1 MRKSLLRLKQSFVLA
16 FAMLAAIGASAQ
28 TQITDEAGLK
38 AIANDLAGSY
48 VLANDI
54 TLSEQWTPI
63 STFTGTLDGAGHAI
77 KGLRIAGGSPAGLFG
92 ETDHATIKN
101 LRVVEAKVADWGSS
115 KKAGIIVG
123 WAKNNTTIEA
133 CFTSGVVEGNDH
145 VGGIIGQLEG
155 TMKNCLSTAA
165 SFSSGW
171 QAGGLAG
178 ACATATFE
186 NNVFLGQVYCQGDWG
201 GVGGI
206 LGLAEGGT
214 GVTMKGNVSAPF
226 ALGIERSHNSHM
238 FAMCGMLN
246 GATIKMTDCY
256 ASDAIK
262 YYEGAIRTGDPIK
275 DETIIA
281 NIKAGKYGNGD
292 PINVQGEEKSD
303 AELKKAATYTAI
315 GFDAAVWD
323 LADGRYPVLKGMKVP
338 FDGDLVSMNDLPDFF
353 LGTKAD
359 VGGLF
364 STMNREVS
372 IVSSNPAVVKVEG
385 TVLTGVTEG
394 TATITISTTGDAFIK
409 GFTRNID
416 VTVTSMD
423 TNIATAEDLMTKLEQ
438 NPIGEFNITADIDL
452 AGVNF
457 QPLPEFTGILHGNG
471 HVIRNMSYNQS
482 GQASVGLFATT
493 RGATIEDLG
502 FENANMVGNENVG
515 TLAGHFYGGVAR
527 RIFVMNSYIEGR
539 DHVGSIVGN
548 MSNNNGEPSLITD
561 CISDATLK
569 TREFQ
574 VGGLCGI
581 ATGGTLQNSLFCGT
595 VDNNGSSSNT
605 GIISLIDSDDA
616 TTIKN
621 CFSGAAHING
631 KQIVP
636 RIVNGKRDATTLS
649 NNYVLKTSL
658 YGGTY
663 STAVDDK
670 DGDQGEAVDDATAR
684 TKAFYSET
692 LGWDFDNTWTFLPGA
707 EGLMFP
713 VLKVMKSPLKT
724 RIIDDEF
731 SNALVYLGG
740 DEYKDLGKVHASW
753 GQKIDFK
760 ISEGAKLVEK
770 VVNDETGTTRLY
782 CADEDGKFLG
792 AGTLTIQ
799 ANMPAAIASL
809 FTIEGSNTLSVDI
822 IDGNGK
828 TEVATADEFVKIGSN
843 PTGKFILTADIDMD
857 GIDFK
862 GFTSDFSGTI
872 DGQGHKV
879 KNLKVEFN
887 GDNDKGVFCKT
898 VSATIKNIAFENM
911 QVLGNGTKHIGLVG
925 NASGTTFEQVAVTG
939 KVTGDDHV
947 ALLAGD
953 ADNVTIKNCYVSGE
967 IVAAMQAGG
976 FIGMAQGKGASIE
989 KSYFNGDITVNIYG
1003 WAGGFIGL
1011 INASAKDATT
1021 INLKNSVSIGNIHNE
1036 GRYAHPFIAGNGGGE
1051 GAREGA
1057 LINYSSNI
1065 LNTDAEIV
1073 GNEDWPWNNETA
1085 EGGEVTQ
1092 EESFGA
1098 TDLQEKT
1105 PYVLIDWD
1113 FDNVWTFDTESGYL
1127 YPVLKSIGAVKD
1139 PISTSIQ
1146 GVQSEQ
1152 KAATT
1157 GIYDLQGRRMNSQN
1171 KLQKGLYIINGRKVV
1186 VK

>member
-77 KGLRIAGGSPAGLFG
+77 KGLRIAGGSPTGLFG
-92 ETDHATIKN
+92 ETDGATIKN

-123 WAKNNTTIEA
+123 WAKNTTIEA

-145 VGGIIGQLEG
+145 VGGITGRLEG

-178 ACATATFE
+178 SCGTATFE

-214 GVTMKGNVSAPF
+214 VTMKGNVSAPF
-226 ALGIERSHNSHM
+226 ALGIERSNNGHM

-246 GATIKMTDCY
+246 NATIEMTDCY

-262 YYEGAIRTGDPIK
+262 YYEGAIRTGDPIT

-281 NIKAGKYGNGD
+281 NIKAGKYNNGD
-292 PINVQGEEKSD
+292 PKNVQGQEKSD

-315 GFDAAVWD
+315 GFDAAVWN
-323 LADGRYPVLKGMKVP
+323 LADSRYPVLKGMEVP
-338 FDGDLVSMNDLPDFF
+338 FDGDFVSMKDLPEFF

-359 VGGLF
+359 VDGLF
-364 STMNREVS
+364 STMNRKVS
-372 IVSSNPAVVKVEG
+372 IVSSNTAVVKVEG
-385 TVLTGVTEG
+385 TVLTGVTAG

-409 GFTRNID
+409 GFTRKID

-452 AGVNF
+452 AGVKF
-457 QPLPEFTGILHGNG
+457 HPLPEFTGILHGNG

-493 RGATIEDLG
+493 RGAIIEDLG

-515 TLAGHFYGGVAR
+515 ALAGHFYGGEAR

-548 MSNNNGEPSLITD
+548 MGNNNGEPSLITD
-561 CISDATLK
+561 CISDATVK
-569 TREFQ
+569 TREHQ

-595 VDNNGSSSNT
+595 VDNNGNSSNT

-616 TTIKN
+616 TTIQN

-631 KQIVP
+631 KRMVP
-636 RIVNGKRDATTLS
+636 RIVNGKRNSTTLI
-649 NNYVLKTSL
+649 NNHVLKSSL

-670 DGDQGEAVDDATAR
+670 DGDQGATVDDATAR
-684 TKAFYSET
+684 TKTFYSET

-731 SNALVYLGG
+731 SNALVYKTG

-753 GQKIDFK
+753 GQKIDFQ
-760 ISEGAKLVEK
+760 ITEGANLVDQ
-770 VVNDETGTTRLY
+770 VVNDETGSTTLY
-782 CADEDGKFLG
+782 CADDQGNFLG

-809 FTIEGSNTLSVDI
+809 FTIEGSNTLSIDI
-822 IDGNGK
+822 INGNGE
-828 TEVATADEFVKIGSN
+828 TEVATADEFVKIDKN

-857 GIDFK
+857 GKDFK

-887 GDNDKGVFCKT
+887 GDNEKGVFYKT

-911 QVLGNGTKHIGLVG
+911 QVLGHGTKRIGLVG
-925 NASGTTFEQVAVTG
+925 NALGTTFEQVAVTG
-939 KVTGDDHV
+939 KVNGDDNV
-947 ALLAGD
+947 ALLAGH
-953 ADNVTIKNCYVSGE
+953 AENVTIKNCYVSGE
-967 IVAAMQAGG
+967 VGAAMQAGG
-976 FIGMAQGKGASIE
+976 FIGQLEGKGASIE
-989 KSYFNGDITVNIYG
+989 NSYFNGDIKVTVYG
-1003 WAGGFIGL
+1003 WAAGFIGR
-1011 INASAKDATT
+1011 IEASAGTT
-1021 INLKNSVSIGNIHNE
+1021 INLMNSVSIGNVYNE
-1036 GRYAHPFIAGNGGGE
+1036 GRTAHPFIAVN
-1051 GAREGA
+1051 AA
-1057 LINYSSNI
+1057 KTNADPIAVINYSGNI
-1065 LNTDAEIV
+1065 LNTEAEIV
-1073 GNEDWPWNNETA
+1073 GNQDWPYANESA
-1085 EGGEVTQ
+1085 DGGNVTP
-1092 EESFGA
+1092 EEELGA
-1098 TDLQEKT
+1098 TDLQEQT
-1105 PYVLIDWD
+1105 PYVLIGWD
-1113 FDNVWTFDTESGYL
+1113 FDNVWTFDKKSGYL
-1127 YPVLKSIGAVKD
+1127 YPVLKSIGVVND

-1157 GIYDLQGRRMNSQN
+1157 GIYDLQGRRMNSQ
-1171 KLQKGLYIINGRKVV
+1171 KQLQKGLYIINGRKVV

>member
-77 KGLRIAGGSPAGLFG
+77 KGLRIAGGSPTGLFG
-92 ETDHATIKN
+92 ETDGATIKN
-101 LRVVEAKVADWGSS
+101 LRVVEAKVADWGTS

-123 WAKNNTTIEA
+123 WAKNTTIEA

-145 VGGIIGQLEG
+145 VGGIIGRLEG

-178 ACATATFE
+178 SCGTATFE
-186 NNVFLGQVYCQGDWG
+186 NNVFLGQVYCKGDWG

-214 GVTMKGNVSAPF
+214 VTMKGNVSAPF
-226 ALGIERSHNSHM
+226 ALGIERSNNGHM

-246 GATIKMTDCY
+246 NATIEMTDCY

-262 YYEGAIRTGDPIK
+262 YYEGAIRTGDQIT

-292 PINVQGEEKSD
+292 PKNVQGQEKSD

-315 GFDAAVWD
+315 GFDAAVWN
-323 LADGRYPVLKGMKVP
+323 LADSRYPVLKGMEVP
-338 FDGDLVSMNDLPDFF
+338 FDGDFVSMKDLPEFF

-359 VGGLF
+359 VDGLF
-364 STMNREVS
+364 STMNRKVS
-372 IVSSNPAVVKVEG
+372 IDSNNPAVVKVEG

-394 TATITISTTGDAFIK
+394 TATITISTTGDTFIK

-423 TNIATAEDLMTKLEQ
+423 TNIATAEDLMTKLAQ

-452 AGVNF
+452 AGVKF

-493 RGATIEDLG
+493 RGAIIEDLG

-515 TLAGHFYGGVAR
+515 ALAGHFYGGEAR

-548 MSNNNGEPSLITD
+548 MGNNNGEPSLITD
-561 CISDATLK
+561 CISDATVK
-569 TREFQ
+569 TREHQ

-595 VDNNGSSSNT
+595 VDNNGNSSNT

-616 TTIKN
+616 TTIQN

-631 KQIVP
+631 KRMVP
-636 RIVNGKRDATTLS
+636 RIVNGKRNSTTLI
-649 NNYVLKTSL
+649 NNYVLKSSL
-658 YGGTY
+658 YGGNY

-670 DGDQGEAVDDATAR
+670 DGDQGEAVNDATAR

-731 SNALVYLGG
+731 SNALVYKTG

-753 GQKIDFK
+753 GQKIDFQ
-760 ISEGAKLVEK
+760 ITEGANLVDPVED
-770 VVNDETGTTRLY
+770 DETGSTKLY
-782 CADEDGKFLG
+782 CADDEGNFLG

-799 ANMPAAIASL
+799 ANMPSAIASL

-822 IDGNGK
+822 IDGDGETK
-828 TEVATADEFVKIGSN
+828 VATADEFVKIGKN

-857 GIDFK
+857 GKDFK

-887 GDNDKGVFCKT
+887 GDNERGVFYKT

-911 QVLGNGTKHIGLVG
+911 QVLGHGTKRIGLVG

-939 KVTGDDHV
+939 KVNGDDNV
-947 ALLAGD
+947 ALLAGH

-967 IVAAMQAGG
+967 VVAAMQAGG
-976 FIGMAQGKGASIE
+976 FIGQLEGKGASIE
-989 KSYFNGDITVNIYG
+989 NSYFNGDIKVTVYG
-1003 WAGGFIGL
+1003 WAAGFIGR
-1011 INASAKDATT
+1011 IEASAGTT
-1021 INLKNSVSIGNIHNE
+1021 INLKNSVSIGNVHNE
-1036 GRYAHPFIAGNGGGE
+1036 GRIAHPFIAVNAGGA
-1051 GAREGA
+1051 GADQGA
-1057 LINYSSNI
+1057 VINYSGNI

-1073 GNEDWPWNNETA
+1073 GNQEWPYANETA
-1085 EGGEVTQ
+1085 DGGNVTP
-1092 EESFGA
+1092 EEELGA
-1098 TDLQEKT
+1098 TDLQEQT
-1105 PYVLIDWD
+1105 PYVLKDWD
-1113 FDNVWTFDTESGYL
+1113 FDNVWTFNTESGYL
-1127 YPVLKSIGAVKD
+1127 YPVLKSIGVVND
-1139 PISTSIQ
+1139 QISTSIQ

-1157 GIYDLQGRRMNSQN
+1157 GIYDLQGRRMNSQ
-1171 KLQKGLYIINGRKVV
+1171 KQLQKGLYIINGRKVV

>member
-77 KGLRIAGGSPAGLFG
+77 KGLRIAGGSPTGLFG
-92 ETDHATIKN
+92 ETDGATIKN

-123 WAKNNTTIEA
+123 WAKNTTIEA

-145 VGGIIGQLEG
+145 VGGITGRLEG

-178 ACATATFE
+178 SCGTATFE
-186 NNVFLGQVYCQGDWG
+186 NNVFLGQVYCKGDWG

-214 GVTMKGNVSAPF
+214 VTMKHNVSAPF
-226 ALGIERSHNSHM
+226 ALGIERSNNGHM

-246 GATIKMTDCY
+246 NATIEMTDCY

-281 NIKAGKYGNGD
+281 NIKAGKYNNGD
-292 PINVQGEEKSD
+292 PINVQGKEKSD

-315 GFDAAVWD
+315 GFNAAVWD
-323 LADGRYPVLKGMKVP
+323 LADGRYPVLKGMEVP
-338 FDGDLVSMNDLPDFF
+338 FDGDFVSMKDLPEFF

-364 STMNREVS
+364 STMNRKVS
-372 IVSSNPAVVKVEG
+372 IVSSNPAVVKVED
-385 TVLTGVTEG
+385 TVLTGVTAG
-394 TATITISTTGDAFIK
+394 TATITISTTGDTFIK
-409 GFTRNID
+409 GFTRKID

-423 TNIATAEDLMTKLEQ
+423 TNIATAEDLMTKLEK

-452 AGVNF
+452 AGVKF

-493 RGATIEDLG
+493 RGAIIEDLG

-515 TLAGHFYGGVAR
+515 ALAGHFYGGVAR

-548 MSNNNGEPSLITD
+548 MGNNNGEPSLITD
-561 CISDATLK
+561 CISDATVK
-569 TREFQ
+569 TREHQ

-595 VDNNGSSSNT
+595 VDNNGNSSNT

-616 TTIKN
+616 TTIQN

-631 KQIVP
+631 KRMVP
-636 RIVNGKRDATTLS
+636 RIVNGKRNSTTLI
-649 NNYVLKTSL
+649 NNYVLKSSL
-658 YGGTY
+658 YGGNY

-670 DGDQGEAVDDATAR
+670 DGDQGATVDDATAR
-684 TKAFYSET
+684 TKTFYNET

-731 SNALVYLGG
+731 SNALVYKTG

-753 GQKIDFK
+753 GQKIDFQFT
-760 ISEGAKLVEK
+760 EGANLVDK
-770 VVNDETGTTRLY
+770 VEDDETGNTKLY
-782 CADEDGKFLG
+782 CADDEGNFLG

-799 ANMPAAIASL
+799 ANMPAAIANL

-822 IDGNGK
+822 IDGDGETK
-828 TEVATADEFVKIGSN
+828 VATADEFVKIGKN

-857 GIDFK
+857 GKDFK

-887 GDNDKGVFCKT
+887 GDNERGVFYKT

-911 QVLGNGTKHIGLVG
+911 QVLGHGTKRIGLVG
-925 NASGTTFEQVAVTG
+925 NAVGTTFEQVAVTG
-939 KVTGDDHV
+939 KVNGDDNV
-947 ALLAGD
+947 ALLAGH
-953 ADNVTIKNCYVSGE
+953 AENVTIKNCYVSGE
-967 IVAAMQAGG
+967 VVAAMQAGG
-976 FIGMAQGKGASIE
+976 FIGQLEGKGASIE
-989 KSYFNGDITVNIYG
+989 NSYFNGDIKVTVYG
-1003 WAGGFIGL
+1003 WAAGFIGR
-1011 INASAKDATT
+1011 IEASAGTT
-1021 INLKNSVSIGNIHNE
+1021 INLMNSVSIGNVYNE
-1036 GRYAHPFIAGNGGGE
+1036 GRTAHPFIAVN
-1051 GAREGA
+1051 AA
-1057 LINYSSNI
+1057 KTNADPIAVINYSGNI

-1073 GNEDWPWNNETA
+1073 GNQEWPYANETA
-1085 EGGEVTQ
+1085 DGGNVTP
-1092 EESFGA
+1092 EEELGA
-1098 TDLQEKT
+1098 TDLQEPT
-1105 PYVLIDWD
+1105 QYVLIGWD
-1113 FDNVWTFDTESGYL
+1113 FDNVWTFNTESGYL
-1127 YPVLKSIGAVKD
+1127 YPVLKSIGVVND
-1139 PISTSIQ
+1139 QISTSIQ

-1157 GIYDLQGRRMNSQN
+1157 GIYDLQGRRMNSQ
-1171 KLQKGLYIINGRKVV
+1171 KQLQKGLYIINGRKVV

>member
-1 MRKSLLRLKQSFVLA
+1 MRKSLLRLKQSFVFA
-16 FAMLAAIGASAQ
+16 FAMLAAMGASAQ

-48 VLANDI
+48 VLTNDI

-77 KGLRIAGGSPAGLFG
+77 KGLRIAGGSPTGLFG
-92 ETDHATIKN
+92 ETDGATIKN

-145 VGGIIGQLEG
+145 VGGIIGRLEG

-178 ACATATFE
+178 SAGPATFE

-214 GVTMKGNVSAPF
+214 VTMKGNVSAPF

-246 GATIKMTDCY
+246 GATIEMTDCY

-281 NIKAGKYGNGD
+281 NIKAGKYGGGD

-323 LADGRYPVLKGMKVP
+323 LADGRYPVLKGMELP
-338 FDGDLVSMNDLPDFF
+338 FDGDFVSMKDLPEFF

-359 VGGLF
+359 VDGLF
-364 STMNREVS
+364 STMNRKVS
-372 IVSSNPAVVKVEG
+372 IVSNNPAVVNVEG
-385 TVLTGVTEG
+385 TVLTGVTAG

-423 TNIATAEDLMTKLEQ
+423 TNIATAEDLMTKLAQ

-452 AGVNF
+452 AGVKF

-515 TLAGHFYGGVAR
+515 ALAGHFYGGVAR

-548 MSNNNGEPSLITD
+548 MGNNNGEPSLITD
-561 CISDATLK
+561 CISDATVK
-569 TREFQ
+569 TREHQ

-595 VDNNGSSSNT
+595 VDNNGHSSNT

-616 TTIKN
+616 TTIQN

-631 KQIVP
+631 KRMVP
-636 RIVNGKRDATTLS
+636 RIVNGKRNSTTLI
-649 NNYVLKTSL
+649 NNYVLKSSL
-658 YGGTY
+658 YSGNY

-670 DGDQGEAVDDATAR
+670 DGDQGATVNDATAR

-731 SNALVYLGG
+731 SNALVYLTG

-753 GQKIDFK
+753 GQKIDFQ
-760 ISEGAKLVEK
+760 ISEGADLVEQ
-770 VVNDETGTTRLY
+770 VESDETGSTLLY
-782 CADEDGKFLG
+782 CADENMQFLG

-822 IDGNGK
+822 INGNGE
-828 TEVATADEFVKIGSN
+828 TEVATADEFVKIGKN
-843 PTGKFILTADIDMD
+843 PTGKFVLTADIDMD
-857 GIDFK
+857 GKDFN

-887 GDNDKGVFCKT
+887 GDNEKGVFYKT
-898 VSATIKNIAFENM
+898 VGATIKNIAFENM
-911 QVLGNGTKHIGLVG
+911 QVLGHGTKRIGLVG

-939 KVTGDDHV
+939 KVNGDDNV
-947 ALLAGD
+947 ALLTGH
-953 ADNVTIKNCYVSGE
+953 ADNVTFKNCYVSGE
-967 IVAAMQAGG
+967 VVAAMQAGG
-976 FIGMAQGKGASIE
+976 FIGQTEGKGASIE
-989 KSYFNGDITVNIYG
+989 NSYFNGDIKVTIYG
-1003 WAGGFIGL
+1003 WAAGFIGR
-1011 INASAKDATT
+1011 IEASAATT
-1021 INLKNSVSIGNIHNE
+1021 INLKNSVSIGNVHNE
-1036 GRYAHPFIAGNGGGE
+1036 GRKAHPFIAVNAAGAGAEE
-1051 GAREGA
+1051 GAV
-1057 LINYSSNI
+1057 INYSGNI

-1073 GNEDWPWNNETA
+1073 GDQEWPWDNKTA
-1085 EGGEVTQ
+1085 EGGEVND
-1092 EESFGA
+1092 EEGYGA
-1098 TDLQEKT
+1098 TELQEKT
-1105 PYVLIDWD
+1105 PYVLIGWD
-1113 FDNVWTFDTESGYL
+1113 FDNVWTFDKESGYL

-1171 KLQKGLYIINGRKVV
+1171 QLQKGLYIINGRKLVL
-1186 VK
+1186 K

>member
-77 KGLRIAGGSPAGLFG
+77 KGLRIAGGSPTGLFG
-92 ETDHATIKN
+92 ETDGATIKN

-123 WAKNNTTIEA
+123 WAKNTTIEA

-145 VGGIIGQLEG
+145 VGGITGRLEG

-178 ACATATFE
+178 SCGTATFE
-186 NNVFLGQVYCQGDWG
+186 NNVFLGQVYCKGDWG

-206 LGLAEGGT
+206 LGLAEGGK
-214 GVTMKGNVSAPF
+214 VTMKGNVSAPF
-226 ALGIERSHNSHM
+226 ALGIERSHNGHM

-246 GATIKMTDCY
+246 NATIEMTDCY

-292 PINVQGEEKSD
+292 PINVQGKEKSD
-303 AELKKAATYTAI
+303 AELKMAATYTAI
-315 GFDAAVWD
+315 SFDAAVWD
-323 LADGRYPVLKGMKVP
+323 LADGRYPVLKGMEVP
-338 FDGDLVSMNDLPDFF
+338 FDGDFVSMKDLPDFF

-364 STMNREVS
+364 STMNRKVS
-372 IVSSNPAVVKVEG
+372 IVSNNSAVVKVEG
-385 TVLTGVTEG
+385 TVLTGVAEG

-452 AGVNF
+452 AGVKF

-515 TLAGHFYGGVAR
+515 ALAGHFYGGVAR

-561 CISDATLK
+561 CISDATVK
-569 TREFQ
+569 TREHQ

-595 VDNNGSSSNT
+595 VDNNGHSSNT
-605 GIISLIDSDDA
+605 GIISLIDSDDP

-631 KQIVP
+631 KRMVP
-636 RIVNGKRDATTLS
+636 RIVNGKRNSTTLI
-649 NNYVLKTSL
+649 NNYVLKSSL
-658 YGGTY
+658 YGGNY

-670 DGDQGEAVDDATAR
+670 DGDQGAAVDDATAR
-684 TKAFYSET
+684 TKTFYSET

-731 SNALVYLGG
+731 SNALVYKTG

-753 GQKIDFK
+753 GQKIDFQ
-760 ISEGAKLVEK
+760 ISEGANLVEQ
-770 VVNDETGTTRLY
+770 VENDEIGSTLLY
-782 CADEDGKFLG
+782 CADENMEFLG

-809 FTIEGSNTLSVDI
+809 FTIEGSNTLSIDI
-822 IDGNGK
+822 IDGNGETK
-828 TEVATADEFVKIGSN
+828 VATADEFVKIGSN
-843 PTGKFILTADIDMD
+843 PTGKFVLTADIDMD
-857 GIDFK
+857 GKDFK

-887 GDNDKGVFCKT
+887 GDSEKGVFCKT

-911 QVLGNGTKHIGLVG
+911 QVLGHGTKRIGLVG
-925 NASGTTFEQVAVTG
+925 NALGTTFEQVAVTG
-939 KVTGDDHV
+939 KVTGDDNV
-947 ALLAGD
+947 ALLAGH
-953 ADNVTIKNCYVSGE
+953 ADNVTINNCYVSGE
-967 IVAAMQAGG
+967 VVAAMQAGG
-976 FIGMAQGKGASIE
+976 FIGMTEGKGASIE
-989 KSYFNGDITVNIYG
+989 NSYFNGDITVTVYG
-1003 WAGGFIGL
+1003 WAAGFIGR
-1011 INASAKDATT
+1011 IEASAPTT
-1021 INLKNSVSIGNIHNE
+1021 INLKKSVSIGNVHNE
-1036 GRYAHPFIAGNGGGE
+1036 GRKAHPFIAVNAGGNGAEE
-1051 GAREGA
+1051 GAV
-1057 LINYSSNI
+1057 INYSGNI

-1073 GNEDWPWNNETA
+1073 GEEEWPWNNKTG
-1085 EGGEVTQ
+1085 EGGEVTDA
-1092 EESFGA
+1092 EGYSA
-1098 TDLQEKT
+1098 TDLQEQT
-1105 PYVLIDWD
+1105 PYVLIGWD

-1139 PISTSIQ
+1139 PISTGIQ

-1157 GIYDLQGRRMNSQN
+1157 GIYDLQGRRMNSQ
-1171 KLQKGLYIINGRKVV
+1171 KQLQKGLYIINGRKVV

>member
-77 KGLRIAGGSPAGLFG
+77 KGLRIAGGSPTGLFG
-92 ETDHATIKN
+92 ETDGATIKN

-123 WAKNNTTIEA
+123 WAKNTTIEA

-145 VGGIIGQLEG
+145 VGGIIGRLEG

-178 ACATATFE
+178 SCGTATFE
-186 NNVFLGQVYCQGDWG
+186 NNVFLGQVYCKGDWG

-214 GVTMKGNVSAPF
+214 VTMKHNVSAPF
-226 ALGIERSHNSHM
+226 ALGIERSNNGHM

-246 GATIKMTDCY
+246 NATIEMTDCY

-281 NIKAGKYGNGD
+281 NIKAGKYNNGD
-292 PINVQGEEKSD
+292 PINVQGKEKSD

-323 LADGRYPVLKGMKVP
+323 LADGRYPVLKGMMVP
-338 FDGDLVSMNDLPDFF
+338 FDGDFVSMKDLPEFF

-364 STMNREVS
+364 STMNRKVS

-394 TATITISTTGDAFIK
+394 TATITISTTGDTFIK

-423 TNIATAEDLMTKLEQ
+423 TNIATAEDLMTKLAQ

-452 AGVNF
+452 AGVKF

-493 RGATIEDLG
+493 RGAIIEDLG

-515 TLAGHFYGGVAR
+515 ALAGHFYGGEAR

-548 MSNNNGEPSLITD
+548 MGNNNGEPSLITD
-561 CISDATLK
+561 CISDATVK
-569 TREFQ
+569 TREHQ

-595 VDNNGSSSNT
+595 VDNNGNSSNT

-616 TTIKN
+616 TTIQN

-631 KQIVP
+631 KRMVP
-636 RIVNGKRDATTLS
+636 RIVNGKRNSTTLI
-649 NNYVLKTSL
+649 NNYVLKSSL
-658 YGGTY
+658 YGGNY

-670 DGDQGEAVDDATAR
+670 DGDQGATVDDATAR
-684 TKAFYSET
+684 TKTFYNET

-731 SNALVYLGG
+731 SNALVYKTG

-753 GQKIDFK
+753 GQKIDFQFT
-760 ISEGAKLVEK
+760 EGANLVDK
-770 VVNDETGTTRLY
+770 VEDDETGNTKLY
-782 CADEDGKFLG
+782 CADDEGNFLG

-799 ANMPAAIASL
+799 ANMPAAIANL

-822 IDGNGK
+822 IDGNGGTK
-828 TEVATADEFVKIGSN
+828 VATADEFVKIGKN

-857 GIDFK
+857 GKDFK

-887 GDNDKGVFCKT
+887 GDNERGVFYKT

-911 QVLGNGTKHIGLVG
+911 QVLGHGTKRIGLVG
-925 NASGTTFEQVAVTG
+925 NAVGTTFEQVAVTG
-939 KVTGDDHV
+939 KVNGDDNV
-947 ALLAGD
+947 ALLAGH
-953 ADNVTIKNCYVSGE
+953 AENVTIKNCYVSGE
-967 IVAAMQAGG
+967 VVAAMQAGG
-976 FIGMAQGKGASIE
+976 FIGQLEGKGASIE
-989 KSYFNGDITVNIYG
+989 NSYFNGDIKVTVYG
-1003 WAGGFIGL
+1003 WAAGFIGR
-1011 INASAKDATT
+1011 IEASAGTT
-1021 INLKNSVSIGNIHNE
+1021 INLMNSVSIGNVYNE
-1036 GRYAHPFIAGNGGGE
+1036 GRTAHPFIAVN
-1051 GAREGA
+1051 AA
-1057 LINYSSNI
+1057 KTNADPIAVINYSGNI

-1073 GNEDWPWNNETA
+1073 GNQEWPYANETA
-1085 EGGEVTQ
+1085 DGGNVTP
-1092 EESFGA
+1092 EEELGA
-1098 TDLQEKT
+1098 TDLQEQT
-1105 PYVLIDWD
+1105 PYVLKDWD
-1113 FDNVWTFDTESGYL
+1113 FDNVWTFNTESGYL
-1127 YPVLKSIGAVKD
+1127 YPVLKSIGVVND
-1139 PISTSIQ
+1139 QISTSIQ

-1157 GIYDLQGRRMNSQN
+1157 GIYDLQGRRMNSQ
-1171 KLQKGLYIINGRKVV
+1171 KQLQKGLYIINGRKVV

>member
-77 KGLRIAGGSPAGLFG
+77 KGLRIAGGSPTGLFG
-92 ETDHATIKN
+92 ETDGATIKN

-123 WAKNNTTIEA
+123 WAKNTTIEA

-145 VGGIIGQLEG
+145 VGGITGRLEG

-178 ACATATFE
+178 SCGTATFE
-186 NNVFLGQVYCQGDWG
+186 NNVFLGQVYCKGDWG

-214 GVTMKGNVSAPF
+214 VTMKHNVSAPF
-226 ALGIERSHNSHM
+226 ALGIERSNNGHM

-246 GATIKMTDCY
+246 NATIEMTDCY

-262 YYEGAIRTGDPIK
+262 YYEGAIRTGDPIT

-281 NIKAGKYGNGD
+281 NIKAGKYNNGE
-292 PINVQGEEKSD
+292 PKNVQGEGKSD

-315 GFDAAVWD
+315 GFDATVWN
-323 LADGRYPVLKGMKVP
+323 LADGRYPVLKGMEVP
-338 FDGDLVSMNDLPDFF
+338 FDGDFVSMKDLPEFF

-359 VGGLF
+359 VDGLF
-364 STMNREVS
+364 STMNRKVS
-372 IVSSNPAVVKVEG
+372 IVSNNSAVVNVEG
-385 TVLTGVTEG
+385 TVLTGVTAG

-423 TNIATAEDLMTKLEQ
+423 TNIATAEDLMTKLEK

-452 AGVNF
+452 AGVKF

-515 TLAGHFYGGVAR
+515 ALAGHFYGGVAR

-548 MSNNNGEPSLITD
+548 MGNNNGEPSLITD
-561 CISDATLK
+561 CISDATVK
-569 TREFQ
+569 TREHQ

-595 VDNNGSSSNT
+595 VDNNGNSSNT

-616 TTIKN
+616 TTIQN

-631 KQIVP
+631 KRMVP
-636 RIVNGKRDATTLS
+636 RIVNGKRNSTTLS
-649 NNYVLKTSL
+649 NNYVLKSSL
-658 YGGTY
+658 YGGNY

-670 DGDQGEAVDDATAR
+670 DGDQGATVDDATAR

-731 SNALVYLGG
+731 SNALVYLTG

-753 GQKIDFK
+753 GQKIDFQ
-760 ISEGAKLVEK
+760 ISEGANLVEQ
-770 VVNDETGTTRLY
+770 VENDETGSTKLY
-782 CADEDGKFLG
+782 CADEDGQFLG

-809 FTIEGSNTLSVDI
+809 FTIEGSNTLSIDI
-822 IDGNGK
+822 INGNAE
-828 TEVATADEFVKIGSN
+828 TEVATADAFVKIGSN

-857 GIDFK
+857 GKDFK

-887 GDNDKGVFCKT
+887 GDNEKGVFCKT

-911 QVLGNGTKHIGLVG
+911 QVLGHGTKRIGLVG
-925 NASGTTFEQVAVTG
+925 NALGTTFEQVAVTG
-939 KVTGDDHV
+939 KVTGDDNV
-947 ALLAGD
+947 ALLAGH
-953 ADNVTIKNCYVSGE
+953 ADNVTFKNCYVSGE
-967 IVAAMQAGG
+967 VVAAMQAGG
-976 FIGMAQGKGASIE
+976 FIGQLEGKGASIE
-989 KSYFNGDITVNIYG
+989 NSYFNGDIKVTIYG
-1003 WAGGFIGL
+1003 WAAGFIGR
-1011 INASAKDATT
+1011 IEASAGTT
-1021 INLKNSVSIGNIHNE
+1021 INLKNSVSIGNVHNE
-1036 GRYAHPFIAGNGGGE
+1036 GRKAHPFIAVNAGGAGADE
-1051 GAREGA
+1051 GAV
-1057 LINYSSNI
+1057 INYSGNI

-1073 GNEDWPWNNETA
+1073 GDQEWPWNNKTG
-1085 EGGEVTQ
+1085 EGGEVAD
-1092 EESFGA
+1092 EEGLSA
-1098 TDLQEKT
+1098 TELQEKT
-1105 PYVLIDWD
+1105 PYVLIGWD
-1113 FDNVWTFDTESGYL
+1113 FDNVWTIDTESGYL
-1127 YPVLKSIGAVKD
+1127 YPVLKSIGVVKD
-1139 PISTSIQ
+1139 PISTGIQ

-1157 GIYDLQGRRMNSQN
+1157 GIYDLQGRRMNSQ
-1171 KLQKGLYIINGRKVV
+1171 KQLQKGLYIINGRKVV

>member
-48 VLANDI
+48 VLTNDI

-77 KGLRIAGGSPAGLFG
+77 KGLRIAGGSPTGLFG
-92 ETDHATIKN
+92 ETDGATIKN

-145 VGGIIGQLEG
+145 VGGIIGRLEG

-178 ACATATFE
+178 SAGPATFE
-186 NNVFLGQVYCQGDWG
+186 NNVFLGQVYCKGDWG

-214 GVTMKGNVSAPF
+214 VTMKGNVSAPF

-246 GATIKMTDCY
+246 GATIEMTDCY

-281 NIKAGKYGNGD
+281 NIKAGKYGGGD
-292 PINVQGEEKSD
+292 PINVQGKEKSD
-303 AELKKAATYTAI
+303 ADLKKAATYTAI
-315 GFDAAVWD
+315 GFDAAVWN
-323 LADGRYPVLKGMKVP
+323 LADGRYPVLKGMELP
-338 FDGDLVSMNDLPDFF
+338 FDGDFVSMKDLPEFF

-359 VGGLF
+359 VDGLF
-364 STMNREVS
+364 STMNRKVS
-372 IVSSNPAVVKVEG
+372 IDSNNPAVVKVEG
-385 TVLTGVTEG
+385 TVLTGVAEG

-423 TNIATAEDLMTKLEQ
+423 TNIATAEDLMTKLDK

-452 AGVNF
+452 AGVKF

-493 RGATIEDLG
+493 RGAIIEDLG

-515 TLAGHFYGGVAR
+515 ALAGHFYGGVAR

-548 MSNNNGEPSLITD
+548 MGNNNGEPSLITD
-561 CISDATLK
+561 CISDATVK
-569 TREFQ
+569 TREHQ

-595 VDNNGSSSNT
+595 VDNNGHSSNT

-631 KQIVP
+631 KRMVP
-636 RIVNGKRDATTLS
+636 RIVNGKRNSTTLI
-649 NNYVLKTSL
+649 NNYVLKSSL
-658 YGGTY
+658 YSGNY

-670 DGDQGEAVDDATAR
+670 DGDQGATVNDATAR

-713 VLKVMKSPLKT
+713 VLQVMKSPLKT

-731 SNALVYLGG
+731 SNALVYKTG

-753 GQKIDFK
+753 GQKIDFQ
-760 ISEGAKLVEK
+760 ITEGANLVDPVED
-770 VVNDETGTTRLY
+770 DETGSTKLY
-782 CADEDGKFLG
+782 CADDQGNFLG

-799 ANMPAAIASL
+799 ANMPSAIASL

-822 IDGNGK
+822 IDGDGETK
-828 TEVATADEFVKIGSN
+828 VATADEFVKIGKN

-857 GIDFK
+857 GKDFK

-879 KNLKVEFN
+879 KNLKVEFD
-887 GDNDKGVFCKT
+887 GDNEKGVFYKT

-911 QVLGNGTKHIGLVG
+911 QVLGHGTKRIGLVG

-939 KVTGDDHV
+939 KVNGDDNV
-947 ALLAGD
+947 ALLAGH

-967 IVAAMQAGG
+967 VVAAMQAGG
-976 FIGMAQGKGASIE
+976 FIGQLEGKGASIE
-989 KSYFNGDITVNIYG
+989 NSYFNGDIKVTIYG
-1003 WAGGFIGL
+1003 WAAGFIGR
-1011 INASAKDATT
+1011 IEASAGTT
-1021 INLKNSVSIGNIHNE
+1021 INLKNSVSIGNVHNE
-1036 GRYAHPFIAGNGGGE
+1036 GRIAHPFIAVNAGGA
-1051 GAREGA
+1051 GADQGA
-1057 LINYSSNI
+1057 VINYSGNI
-1065 LNTDAEIV
+1065 SNTDAEIV
-1073 GNEDWPWNNETA
+1073 GNQEWPWKNQTG
-1085 EGGEVTQ
+1085 EGGEVTY
-1092 EESFGA
+1092 EEGYGA
-1098 TDLQEKT
+1098 TELQEQT
-1105 PYVLIDWD
+1105 PYVLIGWD
-1113 FDNVWTFDTESGYL
+1113 FNNVWTFKTESGYL
-1127 YPVLKSIGAVKD
+1127 YPVLKSIGVVND

-1157 GIYDLQGRRMNSQN
+1157 GIYDLQGRRMNSQ
-1171 KLQKGLYIINGRKVV
+1171 KQLQKGLYIINGRKVV

>member
-48 VLANDI
+48 VLTNDI

-77 KGLRIAGGSPAGLFG
+77 KGLRIAGGSPTGLFG
-92 ETDHATIKN
+92 ETDGATIKN

-145 VGGIIGQLEG
+145 VGGIIGRLEG

-178 ACATATFE
+178 SAGPATFE
-186 NNVFLGQVYCQGDWG
+186 NNVFLGQVYCKGDWG

-214 GVTMKGNVSAPF
+214 VTMKGNVSAPF

-246 GATIKMTDCY
+246 GATIEMTDCY

-281 NIKAGKYGNGD
+281 NIKAGKYGGGD
-292 PINVQGEEKSD
+292 PINVQGKEKSD
-303 AELKKAATYTAI
+303 ADLKKAATYTAI
-315 GFDAAVWD
+315 GFDAAVWN
-323 LADGRYPVLKGMKVP
+323 LADGRYPVLKGMELP
-338 FDGDLVSMNDLPDFF
+338 FDGDFVSMKDLPEFF

-359 VGGLF
+359 VDGLF
-364 STMNREVS
+364 STMNRKVS
-372 IVSSNPAVVKVEG
+372 IDSNNPAVVKVEG
-385 TVLTGVTEG
+385 TVLTGVAEG

-423 TNIATAEDLMTKLEQ
+423 TNIATAEDLMTKLDK

-452 AGVNF
+452 AGVKF

-493 RGATIEDLG
+493 RGAIIEDLG

-515 TLAGHFYGGVAR
+515 ALAGHFYGGVAR

-548 MSNNNGEPSLITD
+548 MGNNNGEPSLITD
-561 CISDATLK
+561 CISDATVK
-569 TREFQ
+569 TREHQ

-595 VDNNGSSSNT
+595 VDNNGHSSNT

-631 KQIVP
+631 KRMVP
-636 RIVNGKRDATTLS
+636 RIVNGKRNSTTLI
-649 NNYVLKTSL
+649 NNYVLKSSL
-658 YGGTY
+658 YSGNY

-670 DGDQGEAVDDATAR
+670 DGDQGATVNDATAR

-713 VLKVMKSPLKT
+713 VLQVMKSPLKT

-731 SNALVYLGG
+731 SNALVYKTG

-753 GQKIDFK
+753 GQKIDFQ
-760 ISEGAKLVEK
+760 ITEGANLVDPVED
-770 VVNDETGTTRLY
+770 DETGSTKLY
-782 CADEDGKFLG
+782 CADDQGNFLG

-799 ANMPAAIASL
+799 ANMPSAIASL

-822 IDGNGK
+822 IDGDGETK
-828 TEVATADEFVKIGSN
+828 VATADEFVKIGKN

-857 GIDFK
+857 GKDFK

-879 KNLKVEFN
+879 KNLKVEFD
-887 GDNDKGVFCKT
+887 GDNEKGVFYKT

-911 QVLGNGTKHIGLVG
+911 QVLGHGTKRIGLVG

-939 KVTGDDHV
+939 KVNGDDNV
-947 ALLAGD
+947 ALLAGH

-967 IVAAMQAGG
+967 VVAAMQAGG
-976 FIGMAQGKGASIE
+976 FIGQLEGKGASIE
-989 KSYFNGDITVNIYG
+989 NSYFNGDIKVTIYG
-1003 WAGGFIGL
+1003 WAAGFIGR
-1011 INASAKDATT
+1011 IEASAGTT
-1021 INLKNSVSIGNIHNE
+1021 INLKNSVSIGNVHNE
-1036 GRYAHPFIAGNGGGE
+1036 GRIAHPFIAVNAGGA
-1051 GAREGA
+1051 GADQGA
-1057 LINYSSNI
+1057 VINYSGNI
-1065 LNTDAEIV
+1065 SNTDAEIV
-1073 GNEDWPWNNETA
+1073 GNQEWPWKNQTG
-1085 EGGEVTQ
+1085 EGGEVTY
-1092 EESFGA
+1092 EEGYGA
-1098 TDLQEKT
+1098 TELQEQT
-1105 PYVLIDWD
+1105 PYVLIGWD
-1113 FDNVWTFDTESGYL
+1113 FNNVWTFKTESGYL
-1127 YPVLKSIGAVKD
+1127 YPVLKSIGVVND

-1157 GIYDLQGRRMNSQN
+1157 GIYDLQGRRMNSQ
-1171 KLQKGLYIINGRKVV
+1171 KQLQKGLYIINGRKGW
-1186 VK
+1186 

>member
-1 MRKSLLRLKQSFVLA
+1 MRKSLLRLKQSFVFA
-16 FAMLAAIGASAQ
+16 FAMLAAMGASAQ

-48 VLANDI
+48 VLTNDI

-77 KGLRIAGGSPAGLFG
+77 KGLRIAGGSPTGLFG
-92 ETDHATIKN
+92 ETDGATIKN

-145 VGGIIGQLEG
+145 VGGIIGRLEG

-178 ACATATFE
+178 SAGPATFE
-186 NNVFLGQVYCQGDWG
+186 NNVFLGQVYCKGDWG

-214 GVTMKGNVSAPF
+214 VTMKGNVSAPF

-246 GATIKMTDCY
+246 GATIEMTDCY

-281 NIKAGKYGNGD
+281 NIKAGKYGGGD
-292 PINVQGEEKSD
+292 PKNVQGKEKSD
-303 AELKKAATYTAI
+303 ADLKKVATYTSI
-315 GFDAAVWD
+315 GFDAAVWN
-323 LADGRYPVLKGMKVP
+323 LADGRYPVLKGMELP
-338 FDGDLVSMNDLPDFF
+338 FDGDFVSMKDLPEFF

-359 VGGLF
+359 VDGLF
-364 STMNREVS
+364 STMNRKVS
-372 IVSSNPAVVKVEG
+372 IVSNNPAVVNVEG
-385 TVLTGVTEG
+385 TVLTGVTAG

-423 TNIATAEDLMTKLEQ
+423 TNIATAEDLMTKLAQ

-452 AGVNF
+452 AGVKF

-515 TLAGHFYGGVAR
+515 ALAGHFYGGVAR

-548 MSNNNGEPSLITD
+548 MGNNNGEPSLITD
-561 CISDATLK
+561 CISDATVK
-569 TREFQ
+569 TREHQ

-595 VDNNGSSSNT
+595 VDNNGHSSNT

-616 TTIKN
+616 TTIQN

-631 KQIVP
+631 KRMVP
-636 RIVNGKRDATTLS
+636 RIVNGKRNSTTLI
-649 NNYVLKTSL
+649 NNYVLKSSL
-658 YGGTY
+658 YSGNY

-670 DGDQGEAVDDATAR
+670 DGDQGATVNDATAR

-731 SNALVYLGG
+731 SNALVYLTG

-753 GQKIDFK
+753 GQKIDFQ
-760 ISEGAKLVEK
+760 ISEGADLVEQ
-770 VVNDETGTTRLY
+770 VESDETGSTLLY
-782 CADEDGKFLG
+782 CADENMQFLG

-822 IDGNGK
+822 INGNGE
-828 TEVATADEFVKIGSN
+828 TEVATADEFVKIGKN
-843 PTGKFILTADIDMD
+843 PTGKFVLTADIDMD
-857 GIDFK
+857 GKDFN

-887 GDNDKGVFCKT
+887 GDNEKGVFYKT
-898 VSATIKNIAFENM
+898 VGATIKNIAFENM
-911 QVLGNGTKHIGLVG
+911 QVLGHGTKRIGLVG

-939 KVTGDDHV
+939 KVNGDDNV
-947 ALLAGD
+947 ALLTGH
-953 ADNVTIKNCYVSGE
+953 ADNVTFKNCYVSGE
-967 IVAAMQAGG
+967 VVAAMQAGG
-976 FIGMAQGKGASIE
+976 FIGQTEGKGASIE
-989 KSYFNGDITVNIYG
+989 NSYFNGDIKVTIYG
-1003 WAGGFIGL
+1003 WAAGFIGR
-1011 INASAKDATT
+1011 IEASAATT
-1021 INLKNSVSIGNIHNE
+1021 INLKNSVSIGNVHNE
-1036 GRYAHPFIAGNGGGE
+1036 GRKAHPFIAVNAAGAGAEE
-1051 GAREGA
+1051 GAV
-1057 LINYSSNI
+1057 INYSGNI

-1073 GNEDWPWNNETA
+1073 GDQEWPWDNKTA
-1085 EGGEVTQ
+1085 EGGEVND
-1092 EESFGA
+1092 EEGYGA
-1098 TDLQEKT
+1098 TELQEKT
-1105 PYVLIDWD
+1105 PYVLIGWD
-1113 FDNVWTFDTESGYL
+1113 FDNVWTFDKESGYL

-1139 PISTSIQ
+1139 PISTTIQ

-1171 KLQKGLYIINGRKVV
+1171 QLQKGLYIINGRKVV
-1186 VK
+1186 LK

>member
-77 KGLRIAGGSPAGLFG
+77 KGLRIAGGSPTGLFG
-92 ETDHATIKN
+92 ETDGATIKN

-123 WAKNNTTIEA
+123 WGKNTTIEA

-145 VGGIIGQLEG
+145 VGGITGRLEG

-165 SFSSGW
+165 SFSSGC

-178 ACATATFE
+178 SCGTATFE

-214 GVTMKGNVSAPF
+214 VTMKGNVSAPF
-226 ALGIERSHNSHM
+226 ALGIERSNNGHM

-246 GATIKMTDCY
+246 NATIEMTDCY
-256 ASDAIK
+256 NSDAIK
-262 YYEGAIRTGDPIK
+262 YYEGAIRTGDPIT

-281 NIKAGKYGNGD
+281 NIKAGKYNNGD
-292 PINVQGEEKSD
+292 PKNVQGQEKSD

-315 GFDAAVWD
+315 GFDAAVWN
-323 LADGRYPVLKGMKVP
+323 LADSRYPVLKGMEVP
-338 FDGDLVSMNDLPDFF
+338 FDGDFVSMKDLPEFF

-359 VGGLF
+359 VDGLF
-364 STMNREVS
+364 STMNRKVS
-372 IVSSNPAVVKVEG
+372 IVSSNTAVVKVEG
-385 TVLTGVTEG
+385 TVLTGVTAG

-409 GFTRNID
+409 GFTRKID

-452 AGVNF
+452 AGVKF
-457 QPLPEFTGILHGNG
+457 HPLPEFTGILHGNG

-493 RGATIEDLG
+493 RGAIIEDLG

-515 TLAGHFYGGVAR
+515 ALAGHFYGGEAR

-548 MSNNNGEPSLITD
+548 MGNNNGEPSLITD
-561 CISDATLK
+561 CISDATVK
-569 TREFQ
+569 TREYQ

-595 VDNNGSSSNT
+595 VDNNGNSSNT

-616 TTIKN
+616 TTIQN

-631 KQIVP
+631 KRMVP
-636 RIVNGKRDATTLS
+636 RIVNGKRNSTTLI
-649 NNYVLKTSL
+649 NNHVLKSSL

-670 DGDQGEAVDDATAR
+670 DGDQGATVDDATAR
-684 TKAFYSET
+684 TKTFYSET

-731 SNALVYLGG
+731 SNALVYKTG

-753 GQKIDFK
+753 GQKIDFQ
-760 ISEGAKLVEK
+760 ITEGANLVDQ
-770 VVNDETGTTRLY
+770 VVNDETGSTTLY
-782 CADEDGKFLG
+782 CADDQGNFLG

-809 FTIEGSNTLSVDI
+809 FTIEGSNTLSIDI
-822 IDGNGK
+822 INGNGE
-828 TEVATADEFVKIGSN
+828 TEVATADEFVKIGKN

-857 GIDFK
+857 GKDFK

-887 GDNDKGVFCKT
+887 GDNEKGVFYKT

-911 QVLGNGTKHIGLVG
+911 QVLGHGTKRIGLVG
-925 NASGTTFEQVAVTG
+925 NALGTTFEQVAVTG
-939 KVTGDDHV
+939 KVNGEDNV
-947 ALLAGD
+947 ALLAGH
-953 ADNVTIKNCYVSGE
+953 AENVTIKNCYVSGE
-967 IVAAMQAGG
+967 VGAAMQAGG
-976 FIGMAQGKGASIE
+976 FIGQLEGNGASIE
-989 KSYFNGDITVNIYG
+989 NSYFNGDIKVTVYG
-1003 WAGGFIGL
+1003 WAAGFIGR
-1011 INASAKDATT
+1011 IEASAGTT
-1021 INLKNSVSIGNIHNE
+1021 INLMNSVSIGNVYNE
-1036 GRYAHPFIAGNGGGE
+1036 GRTAHPFIAVN
-1051 GAREGA
+1051 AA
-1057 LINYSSNI
+1057 KTNADPIAVINYSGNI
-1065 LNTDAEIV
+1065 LNTEAEIV
-1073 GNEDWPWNNETA
+1073 GNQDWPYANESA
-1085 EGGEVTQ
+1085 DGGNVTP
-1092 EESFGA
+1092 EEELGA
-1098 TDLQEKT
+1098 TDLQEQT
-1105 PYVLIDWD
+1105 PYVLIGWD
-1113 FDNVWTFDTESGYL
+1113 FDNVWTFDKKSGYL
-1127 YPVLKSIGAVKD
+1127 YPVLKSIGVVND

-1157 GIYDLQGRRMNSQN
+1157 GIYDLQGRRMNSQ
-1171 KLQKGLYIINGRKVV
+1171 KQLQKGLYIINGRKVV

>member
-77 KGLRIAGGSPAGLFG
+77 KGLRIAGGSPTGLFG
-92 ETDHATIKN
+92 ETDGATIKN

-123 WAKNNTTIEA
+123 WAKNTTIEA

-145 VGGIIGQLEG
+145 VGGITGRLEG
-155 TMKNCLSTAA
+155 TMKNCFSTAA
-165 SFSSGW
+165 SFSSSW

-178 ACATATFE
+178 SCGTATFE
-186 NNVFLGQVYCQGDWG
+186 NNVFLGQVYCKGDWG

-214 GVTMKGNVSAPF
+214 VTMKGNVSAPF

-246 GATIKMTDCY
+246 GATIEMTDCY

-281 NIKAGKYGNGD
+281 NIKAGKYNNGD
-292 PINVQGEEKSD
+292 PINVQGQEKSD

-315 GFDAAVWD
+315 GFNAAVWD
-323 LADGRYPVLKGMKVP
+323 LADGRYPVLKGMEVP
-338 FDGDLVSMNDLPDFF
+338 FDGDFVSMKDLPEFF

-359 VGGLF
+359 VDGLF
-364 STMNREVS
+364 STMNRKVS
-372 IVSSNPAVVKVEG
+372 IDSNNPAVVKVEG
-385 TVLTGVTEG
+385 TVLTGVAEG

-423 TNIATAEDLMTKLEQ
+423 TNIATAEDLMTKLDK

-452 AGVNF
+452 AGVKF

-493 RGATIEDLG
+493 RGAIIEDLG

-515 TLAGHFYGGVAR
+515 ALAGHFYGGEAR

-548 MSNNNGEPSLITD
+548 MGNNNGEPSLITD
-561 CISDATLK
+561 CISDATVK
-569 TREFQ
+569 TREHQ

-595 VDNNGSSSNT
+595 VDNNGNSSNT

-631 KQIVP
+631 KRMVP
-636 RIVNGKRDATTLS
+636 RIVNGKRNSTTLI
-649 NNYVLKTSL
+649 NNYVLKSSL
-658 YGGTY
+658 YSGNY

-670 DGDQGEAVDDATAR
+670 DGDQGATVNDATAR

-713 VLKVMKSPLKT
+713 VLQVMKSPLKT

-731 SNALVYLGG
+731 SNALVYKTG

-753 GQKIDFK
+753 GQKIDFQ
-760 ISEGAKLVEK
+760 ITEGANLVDK
-770 VVNDETGTTRLY
+770 VEDDETGNTKLY
-782 CADEDGKFLG
+782 CADDQGNFLG

-822 IDGNGK
+822 IDGDGETK
-828 TEVATADEFVKIGSN
+828 VATADEFVKIGKN

-857 GIDFK
+857 GKDFK

-879 KNLKVEFN
+879 KNLKVEFD
-887 GDNDKGVFCKT
+887 GDNEKGVFYKT

-911 QVLGNGTKHIGLVG
+911 QVLGHGTKRIGLVG
-925 NASGTTFEQVAVTG
+925 NALGTTFEQVAVTG
-939 KVTGDDHV
+939 KVDGDDNV
-947 ALLAGD
+947 ALLAGH
-953 ADNVTIKNCYVSGE
+953 AENVTIKNCYVSGE
-967 IVAAMQAGG
+967 VVAAMQAGG
-976 FIGMAQGKGASIE
+976 FIGQLEGKGASIE
-989 KSYFNGDITVNIYG
+989 NSYFNGDIKVTIYG
-1003 WAGGFIGL
+1003 WAAGFIGR
-1011 INASAKDATT
+1011 IEASAGTT
-1021 INLKNSVSIGNIHNE
+1021 INLNNSVSIGNVYNE
-1036 GRYAHPFIAGNGGGE
+1036 GRTAHPFIAVN
-1051 GAREGA
+1051 AA
-1057 LINYSSNI
+1057 KSNADPIAVINYSGNI

-1073 GNEDWPWNNETA
+1073 GNQEWPYANETA
-1085 EGGEVTQ
+1085 DGGNVNP
-1092 EESFGA
+1092 EEEFGA
-1098 TDLQEKT
+1098 TDLQEQT
-1105 PYVLIDWD
+1105 QYVLIGWD
-1113 FDNVWTFDTESGYL
+1113 FNNVWTFNTESGYL
-1127 YPVLKSIGAVKD
+1127 YPVLKSIGVVND

-1157 GIYDLQGRRMNSQN
+1157 GIYDLQGRRMNSQ
-1171 KLQKGLYIINGRKVV
+1171 KQLQKGLYIINGRKVV

>member
-77 KGLRIAGGSPAGLFG
+77 KGLRIAGGSPTGLFG
-92 ETDHATIKN
+92 ETDGATIKN

-123 WAKNNTTIEA
+123 WAKNTTIEA

-145 VGGIIGQLEG
+145 VGGITGRLEG
-155 TMKNCLSTAA
+155 TMKNCFSTAA
-165 SFSSGW
+165 SFSSSW

-178 ACATATFE
+178 SCGTATFE
-186 NNVFLGQVYCQGDWG
+186 NNVFLGQVYCKGDWG

-214 GVTMKGNVSAPF
+214 VTMKGNVSAPF
-226 ALGIERSHNSHM
+226 ALGIERSNNGHM

-246 GATIKMTDCY
+246 NATIEMTDCY

-281 NIKAGKYGNGD
+281 NIKAGKYNNGD
-292 PINVQGEEKSD
+292 PINVQGQEKSD

-315 GFDAAVWD
+315 GFNAAVWD
-323 LADGRYPVLKGMKVP
+323 LADGRYPVLKGMEVP
-338 FDGDLVSMNDLPDFF
+338 FDGDFVSMKDLPEFF

-359 VGGLF
+359 VDGLF
-364 STMNREVS
+364 STMNRKVS
-372 IVSSNPAVVKVEG
+372 IDSNNPAVVKVEG
-385 TVLTGVTEG
+385 TVLTGVAEG

-423 TNIATAEDLMTKLEQ
+423 TNIATAEDLMTKLDK

-452 AGVNF
+452 AGVKF

-493 RGATIEDLG
+493 RGAIIEDLG

-515 TLAGHFYGGVAR
+515 ALAGHFYGGEAR

-548 MSNNNGEPSLITD
+548 MGNNNGDPSLISD
-561 CISDATLK
+561 CISDATVK
-569 TREFQ
+569 TREHQ

-595 VDNNGSSSNT
+595 VDNNGNSSNT

-631 KQIVP
+631 KRMVP
-636 RIVNGKRDATTLS
+636 RIVNGKRNSTTLI
-649 NNYVLKTSL
+649 NNYVLKSSL
-658 YGGTY
+658 YSGNY

-670 DGDQGEAVDDATAR
+670 DGDQGATVNDATAR

-713 VLKVMKSPLKT
+713 VLQVMKSPLKT

-731 SNALVYLGG
+731 SNALVYKTG

-753 GQKIDFK
+753 GQKIDFQ
-760 ISEGAKLVEK
+760 ITEGANLVDK
-770 VVNDETGTTRLY
+770 VEDDETGNTKLY
-782 CADEDGKFLG
+782 CADDQGNFLG

-822 IDGNGK
+822 IDGDGETK
-828 TEVATADEFVKIGSN
+828 VATADEFVKIGKN

-857 GIDFK
+857 GKDFK

-887 GDNDKGVFCKT
+887 GDNERGVFYKT

-911 QVLGNGTKHIGLVG
+911 QVLGHGTKRIGLVG
-925 NASGTTFEQVAVTG
+925 NALGTTFEQVAVTG
-939 KVTGDDHV
+939 KVDGDDNV
-947 ALLAGD
+947 ALLAGH

-967 IVAAMQAGG
+967 VVAAMQAGG
-976 FIGMAQGKGASIE
+976 FIGQLEGKGASIE
-989 KSYFNGDITVNIYG
+989 NSYFNGDIKVTIYG
-1003 WAGGFIGL
+1003 WAAGFIGR
-1011 INASAKDATT
+1011 IEASAGTT
-1021 INLKNSVSIGNIHNE
+1021 INLNNSVSIGNVYNE
-1036 GRYAHPFIAGNGGGE
+1036 GRTAHPFIAVN
-1051 GAREGA
+1051 AA
-1057 LINYSSNI
+1057 KSNADPIAVINYSGNI

-1073 GNEDWPWNNETA
+1073 GNQEWPYANETA
-1085 EGGEVTQ
+1085 DGGNVNP
-1092 EESFGA
+1092 EEEFGA
-1098 TDLQEKT
+1098 TDLQEQT
-1105 PYVLIDWD
+1105 QYVLIGWD
-1113 FDNVWTFDTESGYL
+1113 FNNVWTFNTESGYL
-1127 YPVLKSIGAVKD
+1127 YPVLKSIGVVND

-1157 GIYDLQGRRMNSQN
+1157 GIYDLQGRRMNSQ
-1171 KLQKGLYIINGRKVV
+1171 KQLQKGLYIINGRKVV

>member
-1 MRKSLLRLKQSFVLA
+1 MRKSLLRLKQSFVFA
-16 FAMLAAIGASAQ
+16 FAMLAAMGASAQ

-48 VLANDI
+48 VLTNDI

-77 KGLRIAGGSPAGLFG
+77 KGLRIAGGSPTGLFG
-92 ETDHATIKN
+92 ETDGATIKN

-145 VGGIIGQLEG
+145 VGGIIGRLEG

-178 ACATATFE
+178 SAGPATFE

-214 GVTMKGNVSAPF
+214 VTMKGNVSAPF

-246 GATIKMTDCY
+246 GATIEMTDCY

-281 NIKAGKYGNGD
+281 NIKAGKYGGGD
-292 PINVQGEEKSD
+292 PKNVQGKEKSD
-303 AELKKAATYTAI
+303 ADLKKVATYTSI
-315 GFDAAVWD
+315 GFDAAVWN
-323 LADGRYPVLKGMKVP
+323 LADGRYPVLKGMELP
-338 FDGDLVSMNDLPDFF
+338 FDGDFVSMKDLPEFF

-359 VGGLF
+359 VDGLF
-364 STMNREVS
+364 STMNRKVS
-372 IVSSNPAVVKVEG
+372 IVSNNPAVVNVEG
-385 TVLTGVTEG
+385 TVLTGVTAG

-423 TNIATAEDLMTKLEQ
+423 TNIATAEDLMTKLAQ

-452 AGVNF
+452 AGVKF

-515 TLAGHFYGGVAR
+515 ALAGHFYGGVAR

-548 MSNNNGEPSLITD
+548 MGNNNGEPSLITD
-561 CISDATLK
+561 CISDATVK
-569 TREFQ
+569 TREHQ

-595 VDNNGSSSNT
+595 VDNNGHSSNT

-616 TTIKN
+616 TTIQN

-631 KQIVP
+631 KRMVP
-636 RIVNGKRDATTLS
+636 RIVNGKRNSTTLI
-649 NNYVLKTSL
+649 NNYVLKSSL
-658 YGGTY
+658 YSGNY

-670 DGDQGEAVDDATAR
+670 DGDQGATVNDATAR

-731 SNALVYLGG
+731 SNALVYLTG

-753 GQKIDFK
+753 GQKIDFQ
-760 ISEGAKLVEK
+760 ISEGADLVEQ
-770 VVNDETGTTRLY
+770 VESDETGSTLLY
-782 CADEDGKFLG
+782 CADENMQFLG

-822 IDGNGK
+822 INGNGE
-828 TEVATADEFVKIGSN
+828 TEVATADEFVKIGKN
-843 PTGKFILTADIDMD
+843 PTGKFVLTADIDMD
-857 GIDFK
+857 GKDFN

-887 GDNDKGVFCKT
+887 GDNEKGVFYKT
-898 VSATIKNIAFENM
+898 VGATIKNIAFENM
-911 QVLGNGTKHIGLVG
+911 QVLGHGTKRIGLVG

-939 KVTGDDHV
+939 KVNGDDNV
-947 ALLAGD
+947 ALLTGH
-953 ADNVTIKNCYVSGE
+953 ADNVTFKNCYVSGE
-967 IVAAMQAGG
+967 VVAAMQAGG
-976 FIGMAQGKGASIE
+976 FIGQTEGKGASIE
-989 KSYFNGDITVNIYG
+989 NSYFNGDIKVTIYG
-1003 WAGGFIGL
+1003 WAAGFIGR
-1011 INASAKDATT
+1011 IEASAATT
-1021 INLKNSVSIGNIHNE
+1021 INLKNSVSIGNVHNE
-1036 GRYAHPFIAGNGGGE
+1036 GRKAHPFIAVNAAGAGAEE
-1051 GAREGA
+1051 GAV
-1057 LINYSSNI
+1057 INYSGNI

-1073 GNEDWPWNNETA
+1073 GDQEWPWDNKTA
-1085 EGGEVTQ
+1085 EGGEVND
-1092 EESFGA
+1092 EEGYGA
-1098 TDLQEKT
+1098 TELQEKT
-1105 PYVLIDWD
+1105 PYVLIGWD
-1113 FDNVWTFDTESGYL
+1113 FDNVWTFDKESGYL

-1171 KLQKGLYIINGRKVV
+1171 QLQKGLYIINGRKLVL
-1186 VK
+1186 K

>member
-77 KGLRIAGGSPAGLFG
+77 KGLRIAGGSPTGLFG
-92 ETDHATIKN
+92 ETDGATIKN

-123 WAKNNTTIEA
+123 WAKNTTIEA

-145 VGGIIGQLEG
+145 VGGITGRLEG

-178 ACATATFE
+178 SCGTATFE
-186 NNVFLGQVYCQGDWG
+186 NNVFLGQVYCKGDWG

-214 GVTMKGNVSAPF
+214 VTMKGNVSAPF
-226 ALGIERSHNSHM
+226 ALGIERSNNGHM

-246 GATIKMTDCY
+246 NATIEMTDCY

-281 NIKAGKYGNGD
+281 NIKAGKYNNGD
-292 PINVQGEEKSD
+292 PINVQGQEKSD

-315 GFDAAVWD
+315 GFNAAVWD
-323 LADGRYPVLKGMKVP
+323 LADGRYPVLKGMEVP
-338 FDGDLVSMNDLPDFF
+338 FDGDYVSMKDLPEFF

-364 STMNREVS
+364 STMNRKVS
-372 IVSSNPAVVKVEG
+372 IVSSNPAVVKVED
-385 TVLTGVTEG
+385 TVLTGVTAG
-394 TATITISTTGDAFIK
+394 TATITISTTGDTFIK
-409 GFTRNID
+409 GFTRKID

-423 TNIATAEDLMTKLEQ
+423 TNIATAEDLMTKLEK

-452 AGVNF
+452 AGVKF

-493 RGATIEDLG
+493 RGAIIEDLG

-515 TLAGHFYGGVAR
+515 ALAGHFYGGEAR

-548 MSNNNGEPSLITD
+548 MGNNNGDPSLISD
-561 CISDATLK
+561 CISDATVK
-569 TREFQ
+569 TREHQ

-595 VDNNGSSSNT
+595 VDNNGNSSNT

-616 TTIKN
+616 TTIQN

-631 KQIVP
+631 KRMVP
-636 RIVNGKRDATTLS
+636 RIVNGKRNSTTLI
-649 NNYVLKTSL
+649 NNYVLKSSL
-658 YGGTY
+658 YGGNY

-670 DGDQGEAVDDATAR
+670 DGDQGATVDDATAR

-713 VLKVMKSPLKT
+713 VLQVMKSPLKT

-731 SNALVYLGG
+731 SNALVYKTG

-753 GQKIDFK
+753 GQKIDFQ
-760 ISEGAKLVEK
+760 ITEGANLVDK
-770 VVNDETGTTRLY
+770 VEDDETGNTKLY
-782 CADEDGKFLG
+782 CADDQGNFLG

-822 IDGNGK
+822 IDGDGETK
-828 TEVATADEFVKIGSN
+828 VATADEFVKIGKN

-857 GIDFK
+857 GKDFK

-887 GDNDKGVFCKT
+887 GDNERGVFYKT

-911 QVLGNGTKHIGLVG
+911 QVLGHGTKRIGLVG
-925 NASGTTFEQVAVTG
+925 NALGTTFEQVAVTG
-939 KVTGDDHV
+939 KVDGDDNV
-947 ALLAGD
+947 ALLAGH
-953 ADNVTIKNCYVSGE
+953 AENVTIKNCYVSGE
-967 IVAAMQAGG
+967 VVAAMQAGG
-976 FIGMAQGKGASIE
+976 FIGQLEGKGASIE
-989 KSYFNGDITVNIYG
+989 NSYFNGDIKVTIYG
-1003 WAGGFIGL
+1003 WAAGFIGR
-1011 INASAKDATT
+1011 IEASAGTT
-1021 INLKNSVSIGNIHNE
+1021 INLNNSVSIGNVYNE
-1036 GRYAHPFIAGNGGGE
+1036 GRTAHPFIAVN
-1051 GAREGA
+1051 AA
-1057 LINYSSNI
+1057 KSNADPIAVINYSGNI

-1073 GNEDWPWNNETA
+1073 GNQEWPYANETA
-1085 EGGEVTQ
+1085 DGGNVNP
-1092 EESFGA
+1092 EEEFGA
-1098 TDLQEKT
+1098 TDLQEQT
-1105 PYVLIDWD
+1105 QYVLIGWD
-1113 FDNVWTFDTESGYL
+1113 FNNVWTFNTESGYL
-1127 YPVLKSIGAVKD
+1127 YPVLKSIGVVND
-1139 PISTSIQ
+1139 QISTSIQ

-1157 GIYDLQGRRMNSQN
+1157 GIYDLQGRRMNSQ
-1171 KLQKGLYIINGRKVV
+1171 KQLQKGLYIINGRKVV

>member
-1 MRKSLLRLKQSFVLA
+1 
-16 FAMLAAIGASAQ
+16 MLAAIGASAQ

-48 VLANDI
+48 VLTNDI

-77 KGLRIAGGSPAGLFG
+77 KGLRIAGGSPTGLFG
-92 ETDHATIKN
+92 ETDGATIKN

-145 VGGIIGQLEG
+145 VGGIIGRLEG

-178 ACATATFE
+178 SAGPATFE

-214 GVTMKGNVSAPF
+214 VTMKGNVSAPF

-246 GATIKMTDCY
+246 GATIEMTDCY

-281 NIKAGKYGNGD
+281 NIKAGKYGGGD
-292 PINVQGEEKSD
+292 PKNVQGKEKSD
-303 AELKKAATYTAI
+303 ADLKKVATYTSI
-315 GFDAAVWD
+315 GFDAAVWN
-323 LADGRYPVLKGMKVP
+323 LADGRYPVLKGMELP
-338 FDGDLVSMNDLPDFF
+338 FDGDFVSMKDLPEFF

-359 VGGLF
+359 VDGLF
-364 STMNREVS
+364 STMNRKVS
-372 IVSSNPAVVKVEG
+372 IVSNNPAVVNVEG
-385 TVLTGVTEG
+385 TVLTGVTAG

-423 TNIATAEDLMTKLEQ
+423 TNIATAEDLMTKLAQ

-452 AGVNF
+452 AGVKF

-515 TLAGHFYGGVAR
+515 ALAGHFYGGVAR

-548 MSNNNGEPSLITD
+548 MGNNNGEPSLITD
-561 CISDATLK
+561 CISDATVK
-569 TREFQ
+569 TREHQ

-595 VDNNGSSSNT
+595 VDNNGHSSNT

-616 TTIKN
+616 TTIQN

-631 KQIVP
+631 KRMVP
-636 RIVNGKRDATTLS
+636 RIVNGKRNSTTLI
-649 NNYVLKTSL
+649 NNYVLKSSL
-658 YGGTY
+658 YSGNY

-670 DGDQGEAVDDATAR
+670 DGDQGATVNDATAR

-731 SNALVYLGG
+731 SNALVYLTG

-753 GQKIDFK
+753 GQKIDFQ
-760 ISEGAKLVEK
+760 ISEGADLVEQ
-770 VVNDETGTTRLY
+770 VESDETGSTLLY
-782 CADEDGKFLG
+782 CADENMQFLG

-822 IDGNGK
+822 INGNGE
-828 TEVATADEFVKIGSN
+828 TEVATADEFVKIGKN
-843 PTGKFILTADIDMD
+843 PTGKFVLTADIDMD
-857 GIDFK
+857 GKDFN

-887 GDNDKGVFCKT
+887 GDNEKGVFYKT
-898 VSATIKNIAFENM
+898 VGATIKNIAFENM
-911 QVLGNGTKHIGLVG
+911 QVLGHGTKRIGLVG

-939 KVTGDDHV
+939 KVNGDDNV
-947 ALLAGD
+947 ALLTGH
-953 ADNVTIKNCYVSGE
+953 ADNVTFKNCYVSGE
-967 IVAAMQAGG
+967 VVAAMQAGG
-976 FIGMAQGKGASIE
+976 FIGQTEGKGASIE
-989 KSYFNGDITVNIYG
+989 NSYFNGDIKVTIYG
-1003 WAGGFIGL
+1003 WAAGFIGR
-1011 INASAKDATT
+1011 IEASAATT
-1021 INLKNSVSIGNIHNE
+1021 INLKNSVSIGNVHNE
-1036 GRYAHPFIAGNGGGE
+1036 GRKAHPFIAVNAAGAGAEE
-1051 GAREGA
+1051 GAV
-1057 LINYSSNI
+1057 INYSGNI

-1073 GNEDWPWNNETA
+1073 GDQEWPWDNKTA
-1085 EGGEVTQ
+1085 EGGEVND
-1092 EESFGA
+1092 EEGYGA
-1098 TDLQEKT
+1098 TELQEKT
-1105 PYVLIDWD
+1105 PYVLIGWD
-1113 FDNVWTFDTESGYL
+1113 FDNVWTFDKESGYL
-1127 YPVLKSIGAVKD
+1127 YPVLKSIGVVND

-1171 KLQKGLYIINGRKVV
+1171 QLQKGLYIINGRKLVL
-1186 VK
+1186 K

>member
-48 VLANDI
+48 VLTNDI

-77 KGLRIAGGSPAGLFG
+77 KGLRIAGGSPTGLFG
-92 ETDHATIKN
+92 ETDGATIKN

-145 VGGIIGQLEG
+145 VGGIIGRLEG

-178 ACATATFE
+178 SAGPATFE
-186 NNVFLGQVYCQGDWG
+186 NNVFLGQVYCKGDWG

-214 GVTMKGNVSAPF
+214 VTMKGNVSAPF

-246 GATIKMTDCY
+246 GATIEMTDCY

-281 NIKAGKYGNGD
+281 NIKAGKYGGGD
-292 PINVQGEEKSD
+292 PINVQGKEKSD
-303 AELKKAATYTAI
+303 ADLKKAATYTAI
-315 GFDAAVWD
+315 GFDAAVWN
-323 LADGRYPVLKGMKVP
+323 LADGRYPVLKGMEVP
-338 FDGDLVSMNDLPDFF
+338 FDGDFVSMKDLPDFF

-364 STMNREVS
+364 STMNRKVS
-372 IVSSNPAVVKVEG
+372 IDSNNPAVVKVEG
-385 TVLTGVTEG
+385 TVLTGVAEG

-423 TNIATAEDLMTKLEQ
+423 TNIATAEDLMTKLDK

-452 AGVNF
+452 AGVKF

-493 RGATIEDLG
+493 RGAIIEDLG

-515 TLAGHFYGGVAR
+515 ALAGHFYGGVAR

-548 MSNNNGEPSLITD
+548 MGNNNGEPSLITD
-561 CISDATLK
+561 CISDATVK
-569 TREFQ
+569 TREHQ

-595 VDNNGSSSNT
+595 VDNNGHSSNT

-616 TTIKN
+616 TTIQN

-631 KQIVP
+631 KRMVP
-636 RIVNGKRDATTLS
+636 RIVNGKRNSTTLI
-649 NNYVLKTSL
+649 NNYVLKSSL
-658 YGGTY
+658 YSGNY

-670 DGDQGEAVDDATAR
+670 DGDQGATVNDATAR

-713 VLKVMKSPLKT
+713 VLQVMKSPLKT

-731 SNALVYLGG
+731 SNALVYKTG

-753 GQKIDFK
+753 GQKIDFQ
-760 ISEGAKLVEK
+760 ITEGANLVDPVED
-770 VVNDETGTTRLY
+770 DETGSTKLY
-782 CADEDGKFLG
+782 CADDQGNFLG

-799 ANMPAAIASL
+799 ANMPSAIASL

-822 IDGNGK
+822 IDGDGETK
-828 TEVATADEFVKIGSN
+828 VATADEFVKIGKN

-857 GIDFK
+857 GKDFK

-887 GDNDKGVFCKT
+887 GDNEKGVFYKT
-898 VSATIKNIAFENM
+898 VGATIKNIAFENM
-911 QVLGNGTKHIGLVG
+911 QVLGHGTKRIGLVG

-939 KVTGDDHV
+939 KVNGDDNV
-947 ALLAGD
+947 ALLAGH

-967 IVAAMQAGG
+967 VVAAMQAGG
-976 FIGMAQGKGASIE
+976 FIGQLEGKGASIE
-989 KSYFNGDITVNIYG
+989 NSYFNGDIKVTVYG
-1003 WAGGFIGL
+1003 WAAGFIGR
-1011 INASAKDATT
+1011 IEASAGTT
-1021 INLKNSVSIGNIHNE
+1021 INLKNSVSIGNVHNE
-1036 GRYAHPFIAGNGGGE
+1036 GRIAHPFIAVNAGGA
-1051 GAREGA
+1051 GADQGA
-1057 LINYSSNI
+1057 VINYSGNI
-1065 LNTDAEIV
+1065 SNTDAEIV
-1073 GNEDWPWNNETA
+1073 GNQEWPWKNQTG
-1085 EGGEVTQ
+1085 EGGEVTY
-1092 EESFGA
+1092 EEGYGA
-1098 TDLQEKT
+1098 TELQEQT
-1105 PYVLIDWD
+1105 PYVLIGWD
-1113 FDNVWTFDTESGYL
+1113 FNNVWTFKTESGYL
-1127 YPVLKSIGAVKD
+1127 YPVLKSIGVVND

-1157 GIYDLQGRRMNSQN
+1157 GIYDLQGRRMNSQ
-1171 KLQKGLYIINGRKVV
+1171 KQLQKGLYIINGRKVV

>member
-16 FAMLAAIGASAQ
+16 FALLAAIGASAQ
-28 TQITDEAGLK
+28 TKITDEAGLK

-63 STFTGTLDGAGHAI
+63 STFTGTLDGGGHAI
-77 KGLRIAGGSPAGLFG
+77 KGLRIAGGSPTGLFG
-92 ETDHATIKN
+92 ETDGATIKN

-145 VGGIIGQLEG
+145 VGGIIGRLEG

-178 ACATATFE
+178 SAGPATFE
-186 NNVFLGQVYCQGDWG
+186 NNVFLGQVYCKGDWG

-214 GVTMKGNVSAPF
+214 VTMKHNVSAPF
-226 ALGIERSHNSHM
+226 ALGIERSHNGHM

-246 GATIKMTDCY
+246 EATIEMTDCY

-262 YYEGAIRTGDPIK
+262 YYEGAIRTGDPIT
-275 DETIIA
+275 DETIIT

-292 PINVQGEEKSD
+292 PKNVQGKEKSD
-303 AELKKAATYTAI
+303 ADLKKAATYTAI
-315 GFDAAVWD
+315 DFDAAVWN
-323 LADGRYPVLKGMKVP
+323 LADGRYPVLKGMELP
-338 FDGDLVSMNDLPDFF
+338 FDGDFVSMKDLPEFF

-359 VGGLF
+359 VDGLF
-364 STMNREVS
+364 STMNRKVS
-372 IVSSNPAVVKVEG
+372 IVSNNPDVVNVEG
-385 TVLTGVTEG
+385 TVLTGVTAG

-423 TNIATAEDLMTKLEQ
+423 TNIATAEDLMTKLDK

-452 AGVNF
+452 AGVKF

-515 TLAGHFYGGVAR
+515 ALAGHFYGGVAR

-548 MSNNNGEPSLITD
+548 MGNNNGEPSLITD
-561 CISDATLK
+561 CISDATVK
-569 TREFQ
+569 TREHQ

-595 VDNNGSSSNT
+595 VDNNGNSSNT

-631 KQIVP
+631 KRMVP
-636 RIVNGKRDATTLS
+636 RIVNGKRNSTTLI
-649 NNYVLKTSL
+649 NNYVLKSSL
-658 YGGTY
+658 YGGNY

-684 TKAFYSET
+684 TKAFYNET

-731 SNALVYLGG
+731 SNALVYKTG

-753 GQKIDFK
+753 GQKIDFQ
-760 ISEGAKLVEK
+760 ITEGANLVDPVED
-770 VVNDETGTTRLY
+770 DETGSTKLY
-782 CADEDGKFLG
+782 CADYQGNFLG

-799 ANMPAAIASL
+799 ANMPSAIASL

-822 IDGNGK
+822 IDGDGETK
-828 TEVATADEFVKIGSN
+828 VATADEFVKIGKN

-857 GIDFK
+857 GKDFK

-879 KNLKVEFN
+879 KNLKVEFD
-887 GDNDKGVFCKT
+887 GDNEKGVFYKT

-911 QVLGNGTKHIGLVG
+911 QVLGHGTKRIGLVG

-939 KVTGDDHV
+939 KVNGDDNV
-947 ALLAGD
+947 ALLAGH

-967 IVAAMQAGG
+967 VVAAMQAGG
-976 FIGMAQGKGASIE
+976 FIGQLEGKGASIE
-989 KSYFNGDITVNIYG
+989 NSYFNGDIKVTVYG
-1003 WAGGFIGL
+1003 WAAGFIGR
-1011 INASAKDATT
+1011 IEASAGTT
-1021 INLKNSVSIGNIHNE
+1021 INLKNSVSIGNVYNE
-1036 GRYAHPFIAGNGGGE
+1036 GRTAHPFIAVNAGGA
-1051 GAREGA
+1051 GADQGA
-1057 LINYSSNI
+1057 VINYSGNI
-1065 LNTDAEIV
+1065 SNTDAEIV
-1073 GNEDWPWNNETA
+1073 GNQEWPYANETA
-1085 EGGEVTQ
+1085 DGGNVTP
-1092 EESFGA
+1092 EDELGA
-1098 TDLQEKT
+1098 TDLQEQT
-1105 PYVLIDWD
+1105 PYVLKDWD
-1113 FDNVWTFDTESGYL
+1113 FDKVWTFNTESGYL
-1127 YPVLKSIGAVKD
+1127 YPVLKSIGVVND
-1139 PISTSIQ
+1139 QISTSIQ

-1157 GIYDLQGRRMNSQN
+1157 GIYDLQGRRMNSQ
-1171 KLQKGLYIINGRKVV
+1171 KQLQKGLYIINGRKVV

>member
-77 KGLRIAGGSPAGLFG
+77 KGLRIAGGSPTGLFG
-92 ETDHATIKN
+92 ETDGATIKN

-123 WAKNNTTIEA
+123 WAKNTTIEA

-145 VGGIIGQLEG
+145 VGGIIGRLEG

-178 ACATATFE
+178 SCGTATFE
-186 NNVFLGQVYCQGDWG
+186 NNVFLGQVYCKGDWG

-214 GVTMKGNVSAPF
+214 VTMKHNVSAPF
-226 ALGIERSHNSHM
+226 ALGIERSNNGHM

-246 GATIKMTDCY
+246 GATIEMTDCY

-262 YYEGAIRTGDPIK
+262 YYEGAIRTGDPIT

-292 PINVQGEEKSD
+292 PKNVQGKEKSD
-303 AELKKAATYTAI
+303 ADLKKAATYTAI
-315 GFDAAVWD
+315 GFDAAVWN
-323 LADGRYPVLKGMKVP
+323 LADGRYPVLKGMELP
-338 FDGDLVSMNDLPDFF
+338 FDGDFVSMKDLPEFF

-359 VGGLF
+359 VDGLF
-364 STMNREVS
+364 STMNRKVS
-372 IVSSNPAVVKVEG
+372 IVSNNPAVVNVEG
-385 TVLTGVTEG
+385 TVLTGVTAG

-423 TNIATAEDLMTKLEQ
+423 TNIATAEDLMTKLDK

-452 AGVNF
+452 AGVKF

-493 RGATIEDLG
+493 RGAIIEDLG

-515 TLAGHFYGGVAR
+515 ALAGHFYGGEAR

-548 MSNNNGEPSLITD
+548 MGNNNGEPSLITD
-561 CISDATLK
+561 CISDATVK
-569 TREFQ
+569 TREHQ

-595 VDNNGSSSNT
+595 VDNNGNSSNT

-631 KQIVP
+631 KRMVP

-649 NNYVLKTSL
+649 NNYVLKSSL
-658 YGGTY
+658 YGGNY

-670 DGDQGEAVDDATAR
+670 DGAEGEAVDDATAR

-692 LGWDFDNTWTFLPGA
+692 LGWDFNNTWTFLPGA

-731 SNALVYLGG
+731 SNALVYKTG

-753 GQKIDFK
+753 GQKIDFQFT
-760 ISEGAKLVEK
+760 EGANLVDK
-770 VVNDETGTTRLY
+770 VEDDETGSTKLY
-782 CADEDGKFLG
+782 CANDEGNFLG

-799 ANMPAAIASL
+799 ANMPAAIANL

-822 IDGNGK
+822 IDGNGETK
-828 TEVATADEFVKIGSN
+828 VATADEFVKIGKN

-857 GIDFK
+857 GKDFK

-887 GDNDKGVFCKT
+887 GDNERGVFYKT

-911 QVLGNGTKHIGLVG
+911 QVLGHGTKRIGLVG
-925 NASGTTFEQVAVTG
+925 NALGTTFEQVAVTG
-939 KVTGDDHV
+939 KVNGDDNV
-947 ALLAGD
+947 ALLAGH
-953 ADNVTIKNCYVSGE
+953 AENVTIKNCYVSGE
-967 IVAAMQAGG
+967 VVAAMQAGG
-976 FIGMAQGKGASIE
+976 FIGQLEGKGASIE
-989 KSYFNGDITVNIYG
+989 NSYFNGDIKVTVYG
-1003 WAGGFIGL
+1003 WAAGFIGR
-1011 INASAKDATT
+1011 IEASAGTT
-1021 INLKNSVSIGNIHNE
+1021 INLMNSVSIGNVYNE
-1036 GRYAHPFIAGNGGGE
+1036 GRTAHPFIAVN
-1051 GAREGA
+1051 AA
-1057 LINYSSNI
+1057 KTNADPIAVINYSGNI

-1073 GNEDWPWNNETA
+1073 GNQDWPYANESA
-1085 EGGEVTQ
+1085 DGGNVTL
-1092 EESFGA
+1092 EEELGA
-1098 TDLQEKT
+1098 TDLQEQT
-1105 PYVLIDWD
+1105 PYVLKDWD

-1127 YPVLKSIGAVKD
+1127 YPVLKSIGVVND
-1139 PISTSIQ
+1139 QISTSIQ

-1157 GIYDLQGRRMNSQN
+1157 GIYDLQGRRMNSQ
-1171 KLQKGLYIINGRKVV
+1171 KQLQKGLYIINGRKVV

>member
-77 KGLRIAGGSPAGLFG
+77 KGLRIAGGSPTGLFG
-92 ETDHATIKN
+92 ETDGATIKN
-101 LRVVEAKVADWGSS
+101 LRVIEAKVADWGSS

-123 WAKNNTTIEA
+123 WAKNTTIEA

-145 VGGIIGQLEG
+145 VGGITGRLEG

-178 ACATATFE
+178 SCGTATFE
-186 NNVFLGQVYCQGDWG
+186 NNVFLGQVYCKGDWG

-214 GVTMKGNVSAPF
+214 VTMKGNVSAPF
-226 ALGIERSHNSHM
+226 ALGIERSNNGHM

-246 GATIKMTDCY
+246 NATIEMTDCY

-281 NIKAGKYGNGD
+281 NIKAGKYNNGD
-292 PINVQGEEKSD
+292 PINVQGQEKSD

-315 GFDAAVWD
+315 GFNAAVWD
-323 LADGRYPVLKGMKVP
+323 LADGRYPVLKGMEVP
-338 FDGDLVSMNDLPDFF
+338 FDGDFVSMKDLPEFF

-364 STMNREVS
+364 STMNRKVS
-372 IVSSNPAVVKVEG
+372 IVSSNPAVVKVED
-385 TVLTGVTEG
+385 TVLTGVTAG
-394 TATITISTTGDAFIK
+394 TATITISTTGDTFIK
-409 GFTRNID
+409 GFTRKID

-423 TNIATAEDLMTKLEQ
+423 TNIATAEDLMTKLEK

-452 AGVNF
+452 AGVKF

-493 RGATIEDLG
+493 RGAIIEDLG

-515 TLAGHFYGGVAR
+515 ALAGHFYGGEAR

-548 MSNNNGEPSLITD
+548 MGNNNGDPSLISD
-561 CISDATLK
+561 CISDATVK
-569 TREFQ
+569 TREHQ

-595 VDNNGSSSNT
+595 VDNNGNSSNT

-616 TTIKN
+616 TTIQN

-631 KQIVP
+631 KRMVP
-636 RIVNGKRDATTLS
+636 RIVNGKRNSTTLI
-649 NNYVLKTSL
+649 NNYVLKSSL
-658 YGGTY
+658 YGGNY

-670 DGDQGEAVDDATAR
+670 DGDQGATVDDATAR

-713 VLKVMKSPLKT
+713 VLQVMKSPLKT

-731 SNALVYLGG
+731 SNALVYKTG

-753 GQKIDFK
+753 GQKIDFQ
-760 ISEGAKLVEK
+760 ITEGANLVQQVES
-770 VVNDETGTTRLY
+770 DETGTTLLY
-782 CADEDGKFLG
+782 CANEDMEFLG

-799 ANMPAAIASL
+799 ANMPAAIANL

-822 IDGNGK
+822 IDGDGETK
-828 TEVATADEFVKIGSN
+828 VATADEFVKIGKN

-857 GIDFK
+857 GKDFK

-887 GDNDKGVFCKT
+887 GDNERGVFYKT

-911 QVLGNGTKHIGLVG
+911 QVLGHGTKRIGLVG
-925 NASGTTFEQVAVTG
+925 NALGTTFEQVAVTG
-939 KVTGDDHV
+939 KVDGDDNV
-947 ALLAGD
+947 ALLAGH
-953 ADNVTIKNCYVSGE
+953 AENVTIKNCYVSGE
-967 IVAAMQAGG
+967 VVAAMQAGG
-976 FIGMAQGKGASIE
+976 FIGQLEGKGASIE
-989 KSYFNGDITVNIYG
+989 NSYFNGDIKVTVYG
-1003 WAGGFIGL
+1003 WAAGFIGR
-1011 INASAKDATT
+1011 IEASAGTT
-1021 INLKNSVSIGNIHNE
+1021 INLKNSVSIGNVYNE
-1036 GRYAHPFIAGNGGGE
+1036 GRTAHPFIAVN
-1051 GAREGA
+1051 AA
-1057 LINYSSNI
+1057 KSNADPIAVIKYSGNI

-1073 GNEDWPWNNETA
+1073 GNQEWPYANETA
-1085 EGGEVTQ
+1085 DGGNVNP
-1092 EESFGA
+1092 EEEFGA
-1098 TDLQEKT
+1098 TDLQEPT
-1105 PYVLIDWD
+1105 PYVLIGWD
-1113 FDNVWTFDTESGYL
+1113 FDNVWTFNTESGYL
-1127 YPVLKSIGAVKD
+1127 YPVLKSIGVVND

-1157 GIYDLQGRRMNSQN
+1157 GIYDLQGRRMNSQ
-1171 KLQKGLYIINGRKVV
+1171 KQLQKGLYIINGRKVV

>member
-1 MRKSLLRLKQSFVLA
+1 MRKSLLRLKQSFVFA
-16 FAMLAAIGASAQ
+16 FAMLAAMGASAQ

-48 VLANDI
+48 VLTNDI

-77 KGLRIAGGSPAGLFG
+77 KGLRIAGGSPTGLFG
-92 ETDHATIKN
+92 ETDGATIKN

-145 VGGIIGQLEG
+145 VGGIIGRLEG

-178 ACATATFE
+178 SAGPATFE

-214 GVTMKGNVSAPF
+214 VTMKGNVSAPF

-246 GATIKMTDCY
+246 GATIEMTDCY

-281 NIKAGKYGNGD
+281 NIKAGKYGGGD
-292 PINVQGEEKSD
+292 PKNVQGKEKSD
-303 AELKKAATYTAI
+303 ADLKKVATYTSI
-315 GFDAAVWD
+315 GFDAAVWN
-323 LADGRYPVLKGMKVP
+323 LADGRYPVLKGMELP
-338 FDGDLVSMNDLPDFF
+338 FDGDFVSMKDLPEFF

-359 VGGLF
+359 VDGLF
-364 STMNREVS
+364 STMNRKVS
-372 IVSSNPAVVKVEG
+372 IVSNNPAVVNVEG
-385 TVLTGVTEG
+385 TVLTGVTAG

-423 TNIATAEDLMTKLEQ
+423 TNIATAEDLMTKLAQ

-452 AGVNF
+452 AGVKF

-515 TLAGHFYGGVAR
+515 ALAGHFYGGVAR

-548 MSNNNGEPSLITD
+548 MGNNNGEPSLITD
-561 CISDATLK
+561 CISDATVK
-569 TREFQ
+569 TREHQ

-595 VDNNGSSSNT
+595 VDNNGHSSNT

-616 TTIKN
+616 TTIQN

-631 KQIVP
+631 KRMVP
-636 RIVNGKRDATTLS
+636 RIVNGKRNSTTLI
-649 NNYVLKTSL
+649 NNYVLKSSL
-658 YGGTY
+658 YSGNY

-670 DGDQGEAVDDATAR
+670 DGDQGATVNDATAR

-731 SNALVYLGG
+731 SNALVYLTG

-753 GQKIDFK
+753 GQKIDFQ
-760 ISEGAKLVEK
+760 ISEGADLVEQ
-770 VVNDETGTTRLY
+770 VESDETGSTLLY
-782 CADEDGKFLG
+782 CADENMQFLG

-822 IDGNGK
+822 INGNGE
-828 TEVATADEFVKIGSN
+828 TEVATADEFVKIGKN
-843 PTGKFILTADIDMD
+843 PTGKFVLTADIDMD
-857 GIDFK
+857 GKDFN

-887 GDNDKGVFCKT
+887 GDNEKGVFYKT
-898 VSATIKNIAFENM
+898 VGATIKNIAFENM
-911 QVLGNGTKHIGLVG
+911 QVLGHGTKRIGLVG

-939 KVTGDDHV
+939 KVNGDDNV
-947 ALLAGD
+947 ALLTGH

-967 IVAAMQAGG
+967 VVAAMQAGG
-976 FIGMAQGKGASIE
+976 FIGQTEGKGASIE
-989 KSYFNGDITVNIYG
+989 NSYFNGDIKVTIYG
-1003 WAGGFIGL
+1003 WAAGFIGR
-1011 INASAKDATT
+1011 IEASAATT
-1021 INLKNSVSIGNIHNE
+1021 INLKNSVSIGNVHNE
-1036 GRYAHPFIAGNGGGE
+1036 GRKAHPFIAVNAAGAGAEE
-1051 GAREGA
+1051 GAV
-1057 LINYSSNI
+1057 INYSGNI

-1073 GNEDWPWNNETA
+1073 GDQEWPWDNKTA
-1085 EGGEVTQ
+1085 EGGEVND
-1092 EESFGA
+1092 EEGYGA
-1098 TDLQEKT
+1098 TELQEKT
-1105 PYVLIDWD
+1105 PYVLIGWD
-1113 FDNVWTFDTESGYL
+1113 FDNVWTFDKESGYL

-1171 KLQKGLYIINGRKVV
+1171 QLQKGLYIINGRKLVL
-1186 VK
+1186 K

>member
-48 VLANDI
+48 VLTNDI

-77 KGLRIAGGSPAGLFG
+77 KGLRIAGGSPTGLFG
-92 ETDHATIKN
+92 ETDGATIKN

-145 VGGIIGQLEG
+145 VGGIIGRLEG

-178 ACATATFE
+178 SAGPATFE
-186 NNVFLGQVYCQGDWG
+186 NNVFLGQVYCKGDWG

-214 GVTMKGNVSAPF
+214 VTMKGNVSAPF

-246 GATIKMTDCY
+246 GATIEMTDCY

-281 NIKAGKYGNGD
+281 NIKAGKYGGGD
-292 PINVQGEEKSD
+292 PINVQGKEKSD
-303 AELKKAATYTAI
+303 ADLKKAATYTAI
-315 GFDAAVWD
+315 GFDAAVWN
-323 LADGRYPVLKGMKVP
+323 LADGRYPVLKGMELP
-338 FDGDLVSMNDLPDFF
+338 FDGDFVSMKDLPEFF

-359 VGGLF
+359 VDGLF
-364 STMNREVS
+364 STMNRKVS
-372 IVSSNPAVVKVEG
+372 IDSNNPAVVKVEG
-385 TVLTGVTEG
+385 TVLTGVAEG

-423 TNIATAEDLMTKLEQ
+423 TNIATAEDLMTKLDK

-452 AGVNF
+452 AGVKF

-493 RGATIEDLG
+493 RGAIIEDLG

-515 TLAGHFYGGVAR
+515 ALAGHFYGGVAR

-548 MSNNNGEPSLITD
+548 MGNNNGEPSLITD
-561 CISDATLK
+561 CISDATVK
-569 TREFQ
+569 TREHQ

-595 VDNNGSSSNT
+595 VDNNGHSSNT

-631 KQIVP
+631 KRMVP

-649 NNYVLKTSL
+649 NNYVLKSSL
-658 YGGTY
+658 YSGNY

-670 DGDQGEAVDDATAR
+670 DGDQGATVNDATAR

-713 VLKVMKSPLKT
+713 VLQVMKSPLKT

-731 SNALVYLGG
+731 SNALVYKTG

-753 GQKIDFK
+753 GQKIDFQ
-760 ISEGAKLVEK
+760 ITEGANLVDPVED
-770 VVNDETGTTRLY
+770 DETGSTKLY
-782 CADEDGKFLG
+782 CADDQGNFLG

-799 ANMPAAIASL
+799 ANMPSAIASL

-822 IDGNGK
+822 IDGDGETK
-828 TEVATADEFVKIGSN
+828 VATADEFVKIGKN

-857 GIDFK
+857 GKDFK

-879 KNLKVEFN
+879 KNLKVEFD
-887 GDNDKGVFCKT
+887 GDNEKGVFYKT

-911 QVLGNGTKHIGLVG
+911 QVLGHGTKRIGLVG

-939 KVTGDDHV
+939 KVNGDDNV
-947 ALLAGD
+947 ALLAGH

-967 IVAAMQAGG
+967 VVAAMQAGG
-976 FIGMAQGKGASIE
+976 FIGQLEGKGASIE
-989 KSYFNGDITVNIYG
+989 NSYFNGDIKVTVYG
-1003 WAGGFIGL
+1003 WAAGFIGR
-1011 INASAKDATT
+1011 IEASAGTT
-1021 INLKNSVSIGNIHNE
+1021 INLKNSVSIGNVHNE
-1036 GRYAHPFIAGNGGGE
+1036 GRIAHPFIAVNAGGA
-1051 GAREGA
+1051 GADQGA
-1057 LINYSSNI
+1057 VINYSGNI
-1065 LNTDAEIV
+1065 SNTDAEIV
-1073 GNEDWPWNNETA
+1073 GNQEWPWKNQTG
-1085 EGGEVTQ
+1085 EGGEVTY
-1092 EESFGA
+1092 EEGYGA
-1098 TDLQEKT
+1098 TELQEQT
-1105 PYVLIDWD
+1105 PYVLIGWD
-1113 FDNVWTFDTESGYL
+1113 FNNVWTFKTESGYL
-1127 YPVLKSIGAVKD
+1127 YPVLKSIGVVND

-1157 GIYDLQGRRMNSQN
+1157 GIYDLQGRRMNSQ
-1171 KLQKGLYIINGRKVV
+1171 KQLQKGLYIINGRKVV

>member
-1 MRKSLLRLKQSFVLA
+1 MRKSLLRLKQSFVFA
-16 FAMLAAIGASAQ
+16 FAMLAAMGASAQ

-48 VLANDI
+48 VLTNDI

-77 KGLRIAGGSPAGLFG
+77 KGLRIAGGSPTGLFG
-92 ETDHATIKN
+92 ETDGATIKN

-145 VGGIIGQLEG
+145 VGGIIGRLEG

-178 ACATATFE
+178 SAGPATFE
-186 NNVFLGQVYCQGDWG
+186 NNVFLGQVYCKGDWG

-214 GVTMKGNVSAPF
+214 VTMKGNVSAPF

-246 GATIKMTDCY
+246 GATIEMTDCY

-281 NIKAGKYGNGD
+281 NIKAGKYGGGD
-292 PINVQGEEKSD
+292 PKNVQGKEKSD
-303 AELKKAATYTAI
+303 ADLKKVATYTSI
-315 GFDAAVWD
+315 GFDAAVWN
-323 LADGRYPVLKGMKVP
+323 LADGRYPVLKGMELP
-338 FDGDLVSMNDLPDFF
+338 FDGDFVSMKDLPEFF

-359 VGGLF
+359 VDGLF
-364 STMNREVS
+364 STMNRKVS
-372 IVSSNPAVVKVEG
+372 IVSNNPAVVNVEG
-385 TVLTGVTEG
+385 TVLTGVTAG

-423 TNIATAEDLMTKLEQ
+423 TNIATAEDLMTKLAQ

-452 AGVNF
+452 AGVKF

-515 TLAGHFYGGVAR
+515 ALAGHFYGGVAR

-548 MSNNNGEPSLITD
+548 MGNNNGEPSLITD
-561 CISDATLK
+561 CISDATVK
-569 TREFQ
+569 TREHQ

-595 VDNNGSSSNT
+595 VDNNGHSSNT

-616 TTIKN
+616 TTIQN

-631 KQIVP
+631 KRMVP
-636 RIVNGKRDATTLS
+636 RIVNGKRNSTTLI
-649 NNYVLKTSL
+649 NNYVLKSSL
-658 YGGTY
+658 YSGNY

-670 DGDQGEAVDDATAR
+670 DGDQGATVNDATAR

-731 SNALVYLGG
+731 SNALVYKTG

-753 GQKIDFK
+753 GQKIDFQ
-760 ISEGAKLVEK
+760 ISEGANLVEQ
-770 VVNDETGTTRLY
+770 VESDETGSTLLY
-782 CADEDGKFLG
+782 CADENMQFLG

-822 IDGNGK
+822 INGNGE
-828 TEVATADEFVKIGSN
+828 TEVATADEFVKIGKN
-843 PTGKFILTADIDMD
+843 PTGKFVLTADIDMD
-857 GIDFK
+857 GKDFN

-887 GDNDKGVFCKT
+887 GDNEKGVFYKT
-898 VSATIKNIAFENM
+898 VGATIKNIAFENM
-911 QVLGNGTKHIGLVG
+911 QVLGHGTKRIGLVG

-939 KVTGDDHV
+939 KVNGDDNV
-947 ALLAGD
+947 ALLTGH
-953 ADNVTIKNCYVSGE
+953 ADNVTFKNCYVSGE
-967 IVAAMQAGG
+967 VVAAMQAGG
-976 FIGMAQGKGASIE
+976 FIGQTEGKGASIE
-989 KSYFNGDITVNIYG
+989 NSYFNGDIKVTIYG
-1003 WAGGFIGL
+1003 WAAGFIGR
-1011 INASAKDATT
+1011 IEASAATT
-1021 INLKNSVSIGNIHNE
+1021 INLKNSVSIGNVHNE
-1036 GRYAHPFIAGNGGGE
+1036 GRKAHPFIAVNAAGAGAEE
-1051 GAREGA
+1051 GAV
-1057 LINYSSNI
+1057 INYSGNI

-1073 GNEDWPWNNETA
+1073 GDQEWPWDNKTA
-1085 EGGEVTQ
+1085 EGGEVND
-1092 EESFGA
+1092 EEGYGA
-1098 TDLQEKT
+1098 TELQEKT
-1105 PYVLIDWD
+1105 PYVLIGWD
-1113 FDNVWTFDTESGYL
+1113 FDNVWTFDKESGYL

-1139 PISTSIQ
+1139 PISTTIQ

-1171 KLQKGLYIINGRKVV
+1171 QLQKGLYIINGRKVV
-1186 VK
+1186 LK

>member
-77 KGLRIAGGSPAGLFG
+77 KGLRIAGGSPTGLFG
-92 ETDHATIKN
+92 ETDGATIKN

-123 WAKNNTTIEA
+123 WAKNTTIEA

-145 VGGIIGQLEG
+145 VGGIIGRLEG

-178 ACATATFE
+178 SCDTATFE
-186 NNVFLGQVYCQGDWG
+186 NNVFLGQVYCKGDWG

-214 GVTMKGNVSAPF
+214 VTMKHNVSAPF
-226 ALGIERSHNSHM
+226 ALGIERSNNGHM

-246 GATIKMTDCY
+246 NATIEMTDCY

-281 NIKAGKYGNGD
+281 NIKAGKYNNGD
-292 PINVQGEEKSD
+292 PINVQGKEKSD

-323 LADGRYPVLKGMKVP
+323 LADGRYPVLKGMMVP
-338 FDGDLVSMNDLPDFF
+338 FDGDFVSMKDLPEFF

-364 STMNREVS
+364 STMNRKVS

-394 TATITISTTGDAFIK
+394 TATITISTTGDTFIK

-423 TNIATAEDLMTKLEQ
+423 TNIATAEDLMTKLAQ

-452 AGVNF
+452 AGVKF

-493 RGATIEDLG
+493 RGAIIEDLG

-515 TLAGHFYGGVAR
+515 ALAGHFYGGEAR

-548 MSNNNGEPSLITD
+548 MGNNNGEPSLITD
-561 CISDATLK
+561 CISDATVK
-569 TREFQ
+569 TREHQ

-595 VDNNGSSSNT
+595 VDNNGNSSNT

-616 TTIKN
+616 TTIQN

-631 KQIVP
+631 KRMVP
-636 RIVNGKRDATTLS
+636 RIVNGKRNSTTLI
-649 NNYVLKTSL
+649 NNYVLKSSL
-658 YGGTY
+658 YGGNY

-670 DGDQGEAVDDATAR
+670 DGDQGATVDDATAR
-684 TKAFYSET
+684 TKTFYNET

-731 SNALVYLGG
+731 SNALVYKTG

-753 GQKIDFK
+753 GQKIDFQFT
-760 ISEGAKLVEK
+760 EGANLVDK
-770 VVNDETGTTRLY
+770 VEDDETGNTKLY
-782 CADEDGKFLG
+782 CADDEGNFLG

-799 ANMPAAIASL
+799 ANMPAAIANL

-822 IDGNGK
+822 IDGNGETK
-828 TEVATADEFVKIGSN
+828 VATADEFVKIGKN

-857 GIDFK
+857 GKDFK

-887 GDNDKGVFCKT
+887 GDNERGVFYKT

-911 QVLGNGTKHIGLVG
+911 QVLGHGTKRIGLVG
-925 NASGTTFEQVAVTG
+925 NAVGTTFEQVAVTG
-939 KVTGDDHV
+939 KVNGDDNV
-947 ALLAGD
+947 ALLAGH
-953 ADNVTIKNCYVSGE
+953 AENVTIKNCYVSGE
-967 IVAAMQAGG
+967 VVAAMQAGG
-976 FIGMAQGKGASIE
+976 FIGQLEGKGASIE
-989 KSYFNGDITVNIYG
+989 NSYFNGDIKVTVYG
-1003 WAGGFIGL
+1003 WAAGFIGR
-1011 INASAKDATT
+1011 IEASAGTT
-1021 INLKNSVSIGNIHNE
+1021 INLMNSVSIGNVYNE
-1036 GRYAHPFIAGNGGGE
+1036 GRTAHPFIAVN
-1051 GAREGA
+1051 AA
-1057 LINYSSNI
+1057 KTNADPIAVINYSGNI

-1073 GNEDWPWNNETA
+1073 GNQEWPYANETA
-1085 EGGEVTQ
+1085 DGGNVTP
-1092 EESFGA
+1092 EEELGA
-1098 TDLQEKT
+1098 TDLQEQT
-1105 PYVLIDWD
+1105 PYVLKDWD
-1113 FDNVWTFDTESGYL
+1113 FDNVWTFNTKSGYL
-1127 YPVLKSIGAVKD
+1127 YPVLKSIGVVND
-1139 PISTSIQ
+1139 QISTSIQ

-1157 GIYDLQGRRMNSQN
+1157 GIYDLQGRRMNSQ
-1171 KLQKGLYIINGRKVV
+1171 KQLQKGLYIINGRKVV

>member
-16 FAMLAAIGASAQ
+16 FALLAAIGASAQ
-28 TQITDEAGLK
+28 TKITDEAGLK

-63 STFTGTLDGAGHAI
+63 STFTGTLDGGGHAI
-77 KGLRIAGGSPAGLFG
+77 KGLRIAGGSPTGLFG
-92 ETDHATIKN
+92 ETDGATIKN

-145 VGGIIGQLEG
+145 VGGIIGRLEG

-178 ACATATFE
+178 SCGTATFE
-186 NNVFLGQVYCQGDWG
+186 NNVFLGQVYCKGDWG

-214 GVTMKGNVSAPF
+214 VTMKHNVSAPF
-226 ALGIERSHNSHM
+226 ALGIERSNNGHM

-246 GATIKMTDCY
+246 NATIEMTDCY

-281 NIKAGKYGNGD
+281 NIKAGKYNNGD
-292 PINVQGEEKSD
+292 PINVQGKEKSD

-323 LADGRYPVLKGMKVP
+323 LADGRYPVLKGMMVP
-338 FDGDLVSMNDLPDFF
+338 FDGDFVSMKDLPEFF

-364 STMNREVS
+364 STMNRKVS

-394 TATITISTTGDAFIK
+394 TATITISTTGDTFIK

-423 TNIATAEDLMTKLEQ
+423 TNIATAEDLMTKLAQ

-452 AGVNF
+452 AGVKF

-493 RGATIEDLG
+493 RGAIIEDLG

-515 TLAGHFYGGVAR
+515 ALAGHFYGGKAR

-548 MSNNNGEPSLITD
+548 MGNNNGEPSLITD
-561 CISDATLK
+561 CISDATVK
-569 TREFQ
+569 TREHQ

-595 VDNNGSSSNT
+595 VDNNGNSSNT

-616 TTIKN
+616 TTIQN

-631 KQIVP
+631 KRMVP
-636 RIVNGKRDATTLS
+636 RIVNGKRNSTTLI
-649 NNYVLKTSL
+649 NNYVLKSSL
-658 YGGTY
+658 YGGNY

-670 DGDQGEAVDDATAR
+670 DGDQGATVDDATAR
-684 TKAFYSET
+684 TKTFYNET

-731 SNALVYLGG
+731 SNALVYKTG

-753 GQKIDFK
+753 GQKIDFQFT
-760 ISEGAKLVEK
+760 EGANLVDK
-770 VVNDETGTTRLY
+770 VEDDETGNTKLY
-782 CADEDGKFLG
+782 CADDEGNFLG

-799 ANMPAAIASL
+799 ANMPAAIANL

-822 IDGNGK
+822 IDGNGETK
-828 TEVATADEFVKIGSN
+828 VATADEFVKIGKN

-857 GIDFK
+857 GKDFK

-887 GDNDKGVFCKT
+887 GDNERGVFYKT

-911 QVLGNGTKHIGLVG
+911 QVLGHGTKRIGLVG
-925 NASGTTFEQVAVTG
+925 NAVGTTFEQVAVTG
-939 KVTGDDHV
+939 KVNGDDNV
-947 ALLAGD
+947 ALLAGH
-953 ADNVTIKNCYVSGE
+953 AENVTIKNCYVSGE
-967 IVAAMQAGG
+967 VVAAMQAGG
-976 FIGMAQGKGASIE
+976 FIGQLEGKGASIE
-989 KSYFNGDITVNIYG
+989 NSYFNGDIKVTVYG
-1003 WAGGFIGL
+1003 WAAGFIGR
-1011 INASAKDATT
+1011 IEASAGTT
-1021 INLKNSVSIGNIHNE
+1021 INLMNSVSIGNVYNE
-1036 GRYAHPFIAGNGGGE
+1036 GRTAHPFIAVN
-1051 GAREGA
+1051 AA
-1057 LINYSSNI
+1057 KSNADPIAVINYSGNI

-1073 GNEDWPWNNETA
+1073 GNQEWPYANETA
-1085 EGGEVTQ
+1085 DGGNVNP
-1092 EESFGA
+1092 EEEFGA
-1098 TDLQEKT
+1098 TDLQEQT
-1105 PYVLIDWD
+1105 QYVLIGWD
-1113 FDNVWTFDTESGYL
+1113 FDNVWTFNTESGYL
-1127 YPVLKSIGAVKD
+1127 YPVLKSIGVVND

-1157 GIYDLQGRRMNSQN
+1157 GIYDLQGRRMNSQ
-1171 KLQKGLYIINGRKVV
+1171 KQLQKGLYIINGRKVV

>member
-1 MRKSLLRLKQSFVLA
+1 MRKSLLRLKQSFVFA
-16 FAMLAAIGASAQ
+16 FAMLAAMGASAQ

-48 VLANDI
+48 VLTNDI

-77 KGLRIAGGSPAGLFG
+77 KGLRIAGGSPTGLFG
-92 ETDHATIKN
+92 ETDGATIKN

-145 VGGIIGQLEG
+145 VGSITGRLEG

-178 ACATATFE
+178 SCGTATFE

-214 GVTMKGNVSAPF
+214 VTMKGNVSAPF

-246 GATIKMTDCY
+246 NATIEMTDCY

-292 PINVQGEEKSD
+292 PINVQGKEKSD

-323 LADGRYPVLKGMKVP
+323 LADGRYPVLKGMEVP
-338 FDGDLVSMNDLPDFF
+338 FDGDFVSMNDLPDFF

-372 IVSSNPAVVKVEG
+372 VVSNNPAVVNVEG

-423 TNIATAEDLMTKLEQ
+423 TNIATAEDLMTKLAQ
-438 NPIGEFNITADIDL
+438 NPSGEFNITADIDL
-452 AGVNF
+452 ADVKFN
-457 QPLPEFTGILHGNG
+457 PLPEFTGILHGNG

-515 TLAGHFYGGVAR
+515 ALAGHFYGGVAR

-561 CISDATLK
+561 CISDATVK
-569 TREFQ
+569 TREHQ

-605 GIISLIDSDDA
+605 GIISLIDSNDP

-631 KQIVP
+631 KRIVP

-649 NNYVLKTSL
+649 NNYVLKSSL
-658 YGGTY
+658 YSGNY
-663 STAVDDK
+663 SAAVDDK
-670 DGDQGEAVDDATAR
+670 DGDQGATVNDATAR

-731 SNALVYLGG
+731 SNALVYLVG

-753 GQKIDFK
+753 GQKIDFQ
-760 ISEGAKLVEK
+760 ISEGANLVEQ
-770 VVNDETGTTRLY
+770 VENDETGSTLLY
-782 CADEDGKFLG
+782 CADENMEFLG

-822 IDGNGK
+822 INGNGE

-857 GIDFK
+857 GKDFK

-887 GDNDKGVFCKT
+887 GEKEKGVFCKT

-911 QVLGNGTKHIGLVG
+911 QVLGHGTKRIGLVG
-925 NASGTTFEQVAVTG
+925 DASGTTFEQVAVTG
-939 KVTGDDHV
+939 KVTGDDNV
-947 ALLAGD
+947 ALLAGH
-953 ADNVTIKNCYVSGE
+953 ADNVTFKNCYVSGE
-967 IVAAMQAGG
+967 VVAAMQAGG
-976 FIGMAQGKGASIE
+976 FIGMTQGKGASIE
-989 KSYFNGDITVNIYG
+989 NSYFNGDITVTIYG
-1003 WAGGFIGL
+1003 WAAGFIGR
-1011 INASAKDATT
+1011 IEASAATT
-1021 INLKNSVSIGNIHNE
+1021 INLKNSVSIGNVHNE
-1036 GRYAHPFIAGNGGGE
+1036 GRKAHPFIAVNAGGSGAE
-1051 GAREGA
+1051 GGA
-1057 LINYSSNI
+1057 VINYSGNI

-1073 GNEDWPWNNETA
+1073 GDQEWPWNNKTG
-1085 EGGEVTQ
+1085 EGGEVAD
-1092 EESFGA
+1092 EEGYSA
-1098 TDLQEKT
+1098 TELQELT
-1105 PYVLIDWD
+1105 PYVLIGWD

-1127 YPVLKSIGAVKD
+1127 YPVLKSIGVVKD
-1139 PISTSIQ
+1139 PISTGIQ

-1152 KAATT
+1152 KSATT
-1157 GIYDLQGRRMNSQN
+1157 GIYDLQGRRMNSQ
-1171 KLQKGLYIINGRKVV
+1171 KQLQKGLYIINGRKVV
-1186 VK
+1186 MK

>member
-77 KGLRIAGGSPAGLFG
+77 KGLRIAGGSPTGLFG
-92 ETDHATIKN
+92 ETDGATIKN
-101 LRVVEAKVADWGSS
+101 LRVVEAKVADWGTS

-123 WAKNNTTIEA
+123 WAKNTTIEA

-145 VGGIIGQLEG
+145 VGGIIGRLEG

-178 ACATATFE
+178 SCGTATFE
-186 NNVFLGQVYCQGDWG
+186 NNVFLGQVYCKGDWG

-214 GVTMKGNVSAPF
+214 VTMKGNVSAPF
-226 ALGIERSHNSHM
+226 ALGIERSNNGHM

-246 GATIKMTDCY
+246 NATIEMTDCY

-292 PINVQGEEKSD
+292 PINVQGKEKSD

-315 GFDAAVWD
+315 GFDAAVWN
-323 LADGRYPVLKGMKVP
+323 LADSRYPVLKGMEVP
-338 FDGDLVSMNDLPDFF
+338 FDGDFVSMKDLPEFF

-359 VGGLF
+359 VDGLF
-364 STMNREVS
+364 STMNRKVS
-372 IVSSNPAVVKVEG
+372 IDSNNPAVVKVEG
-385 TVLTGVTEG
+385 TVLTGVAEG

-409 GFTRNID
+409 GFTRKID

-423 TNIATAEDLMTKLEQ
+423 TNIATAEDLMTKLDK

-452 AGVNF
+452 AGVKF

-493 RGATIEDLG
+493 RGAIIEDLG

-515 TLAGHFYGGVAR
+515 ALAGHFYGGEAR

-548 MSNNNGEPSLITD
+548 MGNNNGEPSLITD
-561 CISDATLK
+561 CISDATVK
-569 TREFQ
+569 TREHQ

-595 VDNNGSSSNT
+595 VDNNGNSSNT

-631 KQIVP
+631 KRMVP
-636 RIVNGKRDATTLS
+636 RIVNGKRNSTTLI
-649 NNYVLKTSL
+649 NNYVLKSSL
-658 YGGTY
+658 YGGNY

-670 DGDQGEAVDDATAR
+670 DGDQGATVNDATAR

-731 SNALVYLGG
+731 SNALVYKTG

-753 GQKIDFK
+753 GQKIDFQ
-760 ISEGAKLVEK
+760 ITEGANLVDPVED
-770 VVNDETGTTRLY
+770 DETGSTKLY
-782 CADEDGKFLG
+782 CADDQGNFLG

-799 ANMPAAIASL
+799 ANMPSAIASL

-822 IDGNGK
+822 IDGDGETK
-828 TEVATADEFVKIGSN
+828 VATADEFVKIGKN

-857 GIDFK
+857 GKDFK

-887 GDNDKGVFCKT
+887 GDNERGVFYKT

-911 QVLGNGTKHIGLVG
+911 QVLGHGTKRIGLVG
-925 NASGTTFEQVAVTG
+925 NALGTTFEQVAVTG
-939 KVTGDDHV
+939 KVNGDDNV
-947 ALLAGD
+947 ALLAGH
-953 ADNVTIKNCYVSGE
+953 AENVTIKNCYVSGE
-967 IVAAMQAGG
+967 VVAAMQAGG
-976 FIGMAQGKGASIE
+976 FIGQLEGKGASIE
-989 KSYFNGDITVNIYG
+989 NSYFNGDIKVTVYG
-1003 WAGGFIGL
+1003 WAAGFIGR
-1011 INASAKDATT
+1011 IEASAGTT
-1021 INLKNSVSIGNIHNE
+1021 INLMNSVSIGNVYNE
-1036 GRYAHPFIAGNGGGE
+1036 GRTAHPFIAVN
-1051 GAREGA
+1051 AA
-1057 LINYSSNI
+1057 KTNADPIAVINYSGNI

-1073 GNEDWPWNNETA
+1073 GNQEWPYANETA
-1085 EGGEVTQ
+1085 DGGNVTP
-1092 EESFGA
+1092 EEELGA
-1098 TDLQEKT
+1098 TDLQEQT
-1105 PYVLIDWD
+1105 PYVLKDWD
-1113 FDNVWTFDTESGYL
+1113 FDNVWTFNTESGYL
-1127 YPVLKSIGAVKD
+1127 YPVLKSIGVVND
-1139 PISTSIQ
+1139 QISTSIQ

-1157 GIYDLQGRRMNSQN
+1157 GIYDLQGRRMNSQ
-1171 KLQKGLYIINGRKVV
+1171 KQLQKGLYIINGRKVV

>member
-48 VLANDI
+48 VLTNDI

-77 KGLRIAGGSPAGLFG
+77 KGLRIAGGSPTGLFG
-92 ETDHATIKN
+92 ETDGATIKN

-145 VGGIIGQLEG
+145 VGGIIGRLEG

-178 ACATATFE
+178 SAGPATFE
-186 NNVFLGQVYCQGDWG
+186 NNVFLGQVYCKGDWG

-214 GVTMKGNVSAPF
+214 VTMKGNVSAPF

-246 GATIKMTDCY
+246 GATIEMTDCY

-281 NIKAGKYGNGD
+281 NIKAGKYGGGD
-292 PINVQGEEKSD
+292 PINVQGKEKSD
-303 AELKKAATYTAI
+303 ADLKKAATYTAI

-323 LADGRYPVLKGMKVP
+323 LADGRYPVLKGMEVP
-338 FDGDLVSMNDLPDFF
+338 FDGDFVSMKDLPEFF

-359 VGGLF
+359 VDGLF
-364 STMNREVS
+364 STMNRKVS
-372 IVSSNPAVVKVEG
+372 IDSNNPAVVKVEG
-385 TVLTGVTEG
+385 TVLTGVAEG

-423 TNIATAEDLMTKLEQ
+423 TNIATAEDLMTKLDK

-452 AGVNF
+452 AGVKF

-493 RGATIEDLG
+493 RGAIIEDLG

-515 TLAGHFYGGVAR
+515 ALAGHFYGGVAR

-548 MSNNNGEPSLITD
+548 MGNNNGEPSLITD
-561 CISDATLK
+561 CISDATVK
-569 TREFQ
+569 TREHQ

-616 TTIKN
+616 TTIQN

-631 KQIVP
+631 KRIVP
-636 RIVNGKRDATTLS
+636 RIVNGKRNSTTLS
-649 NNYVLKTSL
+649 NNYVLKSSL
-658 YGGTY
+658 YSGNY

-670 DGDQGEAVDDATAR
+670 DGDQGATVNDATAR

-731 SNALVYLGG
+731 SNALVYKTG

-753 GQKIDFK
+753 GQKIDFQ
-760 ISEGAKLVEK
+760 ITEGANLVDPVED
-770 VVNDETGTTRLY
+770 DETGSTKLY
-782 CADEDGKFLG
+782 CADDQGNFLG

-799 ANMPAAIASL
+799 ANMPSAIASL

-822 IDGNGK
+822 IDGDGETK
-828 TEVATADEFVKIGSN
+828 VATADEFVKIGKN

-857 GIDFK
+857 GKDFK

-879 KNLKVEFN
+879 KNLKVEFD
-887 GDNDKGVFCKT
+887 GDNEKGVFYKT

-911 QVLGNGTKHIGLVG
+911 QVLGHGTKRIGLVG

-939 KVTGDDHV
+939 KVNGDDNV
-947 ALLAGD
+947 ALLAGH

-967 IVAAMQAGG
+967 VVAAMQAGG
-976 FIGMAQGKGASIE
+976 FIGQLEGKGASIE
-989 KSYFNGDITVNIYG
+989 NSYFNGDIKVTVYG
-1003 WAGGFIGL
+1003 WAAGFIGR
-1011 INASAKDATT
+1011 IEASAGTT
-1021 INLKNSVSIGNIHNE
+1021 INLKNSVSIGNVHNE
-1036 GRYAHPFIAGNGGGE
+1036 GRIAHPFIAVNAGGA
-1051 GAREGA
+1051 GADQGA
-1057 LINYSSNI
+1057 VINYSGNI
-1065 LNTDAEIV
+1065 SNTDAEIV
-1073 GNEDWPWNNETA
+1073 GNQEWPWDNQTA
-1085 EGGEVTQ
+1085 EGGEVND
-1092 EESFGA
+1092 EEGYGA
-1098 TDLQEKT
+1098 TELQEKT
-1105 PYVLIDWD
+1105 PYVLIGWD

-1127 YPVLKSIGAVKD
+1127 YPVLKSIGVVKD

-1171 KLQKGLYIINGRKVV
+1171 QLQKGLYIINGRKVV

>member
-1 MRKSLLRLKQSFVLA
+1 MRKSLLRLKQSFVFA
-16 FAMLAAIGASAQ
+16 FAMLAAMGASAQ

-48 VLANDI
+48 VLTNDI

-77 KGLRIAGGSPAGLFG
+77 KGLRIAGGSPTGLFG
-92 ETDHATIKN
+92 ETDGATIKN

-145 VGGIIGQLEG
+145 VGGIIGRLEG

-178 ACATATFE
+178 SAGPATFE

-214 GVTMKGNVSAPF
+214 VTMKGNVSAPF

-246 GATIKMTDCY
+246 GATIEMTDCY

-281 NIKAGKYGNGD
+281 NIKAGKYGGGD
-292 PINVQGEEKSD
+292 PKNVQGKEKSD
-303 AELKKAATYTAI
+303 ADLKKVATYTSI

-323 LADGRYPVLKGMKVP
+323 LADGRYPVLKGMELP
-338 FDGDLVSMNDLPDFF
+338 FDGDFVSMKDLPEFF

-359 VGGLF
+359 VDGLF
-364 STMNREVS
+364 STMNRKVS
-372 IVSSNPAVVKVEG
+372 IVSNNPAVVNVEG
-385 TVLTGVTEG
+385 TVLTGVTAG

-423 TNIATAEDLMTKLEQ
+423 TNIATAEDLMTKLAQ

-452 AGVNF
+452 AGVKF

-515 TLAGHFYGGVAR
+515 ALAGHFYGGVAR

-548 MSNNNGEPSLITD
+548 MGNNNGEPSLITD
-561 CISDATLK
+561 CISDATVK
-569 TREFQ
+569 TREHQ

-595 VDNNGSSSNT
+595 VDNNGHSSNT

-616 TTIKN
+616 TTIQN

-631 KQIVP
+631 KRMVP
-636 RIVNGKRDATTLS
+636 RIVNGKRNSTTLI
-649 NNYVLKTSL
+649 NNYVLKSSL
-658 YGGTY
+658 YSGNY

-670 DGDQGEAVDDATAR
+670 DGDQGATVNDATAR

-731 SNALVYLGG
+731 SNALVYLTG

-753 GQKIDFK
+753 GQKIDFQ
-760 ISEGAKLVEK
+760 ISEGADLVEQ
-770 VVNDETGTTRLY
+770 VESDETGSTLLY
-782 CADEDGKFLG
+782 CADENMQFLG

-822 IDGNGK
+822 INGNGE
-828 TEVATADEFVKIGSN
+828 TEVATADEFVKIGKN
-843 PTGKFILTADIDMD
+843 PTGKFVLTADIDMD
-857 GIDFK
+857 GKDFN

-887 GDNDKGVFCKT
+887 GDNEKGVFYKT
-898 VSATIKNIAFENM
+898 VGATIKNIAFENM
-911 QVLGNGTKHIGLVG
+911 QVLGHGTKRIGLVG

-939 KVTGDDHV
+939 KVNGDDNV
-947 ALLAGD
+947 ALLTGH
-953 ADNVTIKNCYVSGE
+953 ADNVTFKNCYVSGE
-967 IVAAMQAGG
+967 VVAAMQAGG
-976 FIGMAQGKGASIE
+976 FIGQTEGKGASIE
-989 KSYFNGDITVNIYG
+989 NSYFNGDIKVTIYG
-1003 WAGGFIGL
+1003 WAAGFIGR
-1011 INASAKDATT
+1011 IEASAATT
-1021 INLKNSVSIGNIHNE
+1021 INLKNSVSIGNVHNE
-1036 GRYAHPFIAGNGGGE
+1036 GRKAHPFIAVNAAGAGAEE
-1051 GAREGA
+1051 GAV
-1057 LINYSSNI
+1057 INYSGNI

-1073 GNEDWPWNNETA
+1073 GDQEWPWDNKTA
-1085 EGGEVTQ
+1085 EGGEVND
-1092 EESFGA
+1092 EEGYGA
-1098 TDLQEKT
+1098 TELQEKT
-1105 PYVLIDWD
+1105 PYVLIGWD
-1113 FDNVWTFDTESGYL
+1113 FDNVWTFDKESGYL

-1171 KLQKGLYIINGRKVV
+1171 QLQKGLYIINGRKLVL
-1186 VK
+1186 K

>member
-77 KGLRIAGGSPAGLFG
+77 KGLRIAGGSPTGLFG
-92 ETDHATIKN
+92 ETDGATIKN

-123 WAKNNTTIEA
+123 WAKNTTIEA

-145 VGGIIGQLEG
+145 VGGITGRLEG

-165 SFSSGW
+165 SFSSSW

-178 ACATATFE
+178 SCGTATFE
-186 NNVFLGQVYCQGDWG
+186 NNVFLGQVYCKGDWG

-214 GVTMKGNVSAPF
+214 VTMKGNVSAPF
-226 ALGIERSHNSHM
+226 ALGIERSNNGHM

-246 GATIKMTDCY
+246 NATIEMTDCY

-292 PINVQGEEKSD
+292 PINVQGKEKSD
-303 AELKKAATYTAI
+303 ADLKKAATYTAI
-315 GFDAAVWD
+315 GFNAAVWD
-323 LADGRYPVLKGMKVP
+323 LADGRYPVLKGMEVP
-338 FDGDLVSMNDLPDFF
+338 FDGDFVSMKDLPEFF

-359 VGGLF
+359 VDGLF
-364 STMNREVS
+364 STMNRKVS
-372 IVSSNPAVVKVEG
+372 IDSNNPAVVKVEG
-385 TVLTGVTEG
+385 TVLTGVAEG

-423 TNIATAEDLMTKLEQ
+423 TNIATAEDLMTKLDK

-452 AGVNF
+452 AGVKF

-493 RGATIEDLG
+493 RGAIIEDLG

-515 TLAGHFYGGVAR
+515 ALAGHFYGGEAR

-561 CISDATLK
+561 CISDATVK
-569 TREFQ
+569 TREHQ

-595 VDNNGSSSNT
+595 VDNNGNSSNT

-631 KQIVP
+631 KRMVP
-636 RIVNGKRDATTLS
+636 RIVNGKRNSTTLI
-649 NNYVLKTSL
+649 NNYVLKSSL
-658 YGGTY
+658 YSGNY

-670 DGDQGEAVDDATAR
+670 DGDQGATVNDATAR

-713 VLKVMKSPLKT
+713 VLQVMKSPLKT

-731 SNALVYLGG
+731 SNALVYKTG

-753 GQKIDFK
+753 GQKIDFQ
-760 ISEGAKLVEK
+760 ITEGANLVDK
-770 VVNDETGTTRLY
+770 VEDDETGNTKLY
-782 CADEDGKFLG
+782 CADDQGNFLG

-822 IDGNGK
+822 IDGDGETK
-828 TEVATADEFVKIGSN
+828 VATADEFVKIGKN

-857 GIDFK
+857 GKDFK

-879 KNLKVEFN
+879 KNLKVEFD
-887 GDNDKGVFCKT
+887 GDNEKGVFYKT

-911 QVLGNGTKHIGLVG
+911 QVLGHGTKRIGLVG
-925 NASGTTFEQVAVTG
+925 NALGTTFEQVAVTG
-939 KVTGDDHV
+939 KVDGDDNV
-947 ALLAGD
+947 ALLAGH

-967 IVAAMQAGG
+967 VVAAMQAGG
-976 FIGMAQGKGASIE
+976 FIGQLEGKGASIE
-989 KSYFNGDITVNIYG
+989 NSYFNGDIKVTIYG
-1003 WAGGFIGL
+1003 WAAGFIGR
-1011 INASAKDATT
+1011 IEASAGTT
-1021 INLKNSVSIGNIHNE
+1021 INLNNSVSIGNVYNE
-1036 GRYAHPFIAGNGGGE
+1036 GRTAHPFIAVNAGGA
-1051 GAREGA
+1051 GADQGA
-1057 LINYSSNI
+1057 VINYSGNI
-1065 LNTDAEIV
+1065 SNTDAEIV
-1073 GNEDWPWNNETA
+1073 GNQEWPYANETA
-1085 EGGEVTQ
+1085 DGGNVNP
-1092 EESFGA
+1092 EEEFGA
-1098 TDLQEKT
+1098 TDLQEQT
-1105 PYVLIDWD
+1105 QYVLIGWD
-1113 FDNVWTFDTESGYL
+1113 FNNVWTFNTESGYL
-1127 YPVLKSIGAVKD
+1127 YPVLKSIGVVND

-1157 GIYDLQGRRMNSQN
+1157 GIYDLQGRRMNSQ
-1171 KLQKGLYIINGRKVV
+1171 KQLQKGLYIINGRKVV

>member
-77 KGLRIAGGSPAGLFG
+77 KGLRIAGGSPTGLFG
-92 ETDHATIKN
+92 ETDGATIKN

-123 WAKNNTTIEA
+123 WAKNTTIEA

-145 VGGIIGQLEG
+145 VGGITGRLEG

-165 SFSSGW
+165 SFSSSW

-178 ACATATFE
+178 SCGTATFE
-186 NNVFLGQVYCQGDWG
+186 NNVFLGQVYCKGDWG

-214 GVTMKGNVSAPF
+214 VTMKHNVSAPF
-226 ALGIERSHNSHM
+226 ALGIERSNNGHM

-246 GATIKMTDCY
+246 NATIEMTDCY

-281 NIKAGKYGNGD
+281 NIKAGKYNNGD
-292 PINVQGEEKSD
+292 PINVQGQEKSD

-315 GFDAAVWD
+315 GFNAAVWD
-323 LADGRYPVLKGMKVP
+323 LADGRYPVLKGMEVP
-338 FDGDLVSMNDLPDFF
+338 FDGDFVSMKDLPEFF

-364 STMNREVS
+364 STMNRKVS
-372 IVSSNPAVVKVEG
+372 IVSSNPAVVKVED
-385 TVLTGVTEG
+385 TVLTGVTAG
-394 TATITISTTGDAFIK
+394 TATITISTTGDTFIK
-409 GFTRNID
+409 GFTRKID

-423 TNIATAEDLMTKLEQ
+423 TNIATAEDLMTKLEK

-452 AGVNF
+452 AGVKF

-493 RGATIEDLG
+493 RGAIIEDLG

-515 TLAGHFYGGVAR
+515 ALAGHFYGGEAR

-548 MSNNNGEPSLITD
+548 MGNNNGDPSLISD
-561 CISDATLK
+561 CISDATVK
-569 TREFQ
+569 TREHQ

-595 VDNNGSSSNT
+595 VDNNGNSSNT

-616 TTIKN
+616 TTIQN

-631 KQIVP
+631 KRMVP
-636 RIVNGKRDATTLS
+636 RIVNGKRNSTTLI
-649 NNYVLKTSL
+649 NNYVLKSSL
-658 YGGTY
+658 YGGNY

-670 DGDQGEAVDDATAR
+670 DGDQGATVDDATAR

-713 VLKVMKSPLKT
+713 VLQVMKSPLKT

-731 SNALVYLGG
+731 SNALVYKTG

-753 GQKIDFK
+753 GQKIDFQ
-760 ISEGAKLVEK
+760 ITEGANLVDK
-770 VVNDETGTTRLY
+770 VEDDETGNTKLY
-782 CADEDGKFLG
+782 CADDQGNFLG

-822 IDGNGK
+822 IDGDGETK
-828 TEVATADEFVKIGSN
+828 VATADEFVKIGKN

-857 GIDFK
+857 GKDFK

-887 GDNDKGVFCKT
+887 GDNERGVFYKT

-911 QVLGNGTKHIGLVG
+911 QVLGHGTKRIGLVG
-925 NASGTTFEQVAVTG
+925 NALGTTFEQVAVTG
-939 KVTGDDHV
+939 KVDGDDNV
-947 ALLAGD
+947 ALLAGH
-953 ADNVTIKNCYVSGE
+953 AENVTIKNCYVSGE
-967 IVAAMQAGG
+967 VVAAMQAGG
-976 FIGMAQGKGASIE
+976 FIGQLEGKGASIE
-989 KSYFNGDITVNIYG
+989 NSYFNGDIKVTIYG
-1003 WAGGFIGL
+1003 WAAGFIGR
-1011 INASAKDATT
+1011 IEASAGTT
-1021 INLKNSVSIGNIHNE
+1021 INLNNSVSIGNVYNE
-1036 GRYAHPFIAGNGGGE
+1036 GRTAHPFIAVN
-1051 GAREGA
+1051 AA
-1057 LINYSSNI
+1057 KSNADPIAVINYSGNI

-1073 GNEDWPWNNETA
+1073 GNQEWPYANETA
-1085 EGGEVTQ
+1085 DGGNVNP
-1092 EESFGA
+1092 EEEFGA
-1098 TDLQEKT
+1098 TDLQEQT
-1105 PYVLIDWD
+1105 QYVLIGWD
-1113 FDNVWTFDTESGYL
+1113 FNNVWTFNTESGYL
-1127 YPVLKSIGAVKD
+1127 YPVLKSIGVVND
-1139 PISTSIQ
+1139 QISTSIQ

-1157 GIYDLQGRRMNSQN
+1157 GIYDLQGRRMNSQ
-1171 KLQKGLYIINGRKVV
+1171 KQLQKGLYIINGRKVV

>member
-77 KGLRIAGGSPAGLFG
+77 KGLRIAGGSPTGLFG
-92 ETDHATIKN
+92 ETDGATIKN
-101 LRVVEAKVADWGSS
+101 LRVVEAKVADWGTS

-123 WAKNNTTIEA
+123 WAKNTTIEA

-145 VGGIIGQLEG
+145 VGGIIGRLEG

-178 ACATATFE
+178 SCGTATFE
-186 NNVFLGQVYCQGDWG
+186 NNVFLGQVYCKGDWG

-214 GVTMKGNVSAPF
+214 VTMKHNVSAPF
-226 ALGIERSHNSHM
+226 ALGIERSNNGHM

-246 GATIKMTDCY
+246 NATIEMTDCY

-281 NIKAGKYGNGD
+281 NIKAGKYNNGD
-292 PINVQGEEKSD
+292 PINVQGKEKSD

-323 LADGRYPVLKGMKVP
+323 LADGRYPVLKGMMVP
-338 FDGDLVSMNDLPDFF
+338 FDGDFVSMKDLPEFF

-364 STMNREVS
+364 STMNRKVS
-372 IVSSNPAVVKVEG
+372 IVSNNPAVVKVEG

-394 TATITISTTGDAFIK
+394 TATITISTTGDTFIK

-423 TNIATAEDLMTKLEQ
+423 TNIATAEDLMTKLAQ

-452 AGVNF
+452 AGVKF

-493 RGATIEDLG
+493 RGAIIEDLG

-515 TLAGHFYGGVAR
+515 ALAGHFYGGKAR

-548 MSNNNGEPSLITD
+548 MGNNNGEPSLITD
-561 CISDATLK
+561 CISDATVK
-569 TREFQ
+569 TREHQ

-595 VDNNGSSSNT
+595 VDNNGNSSNT

-616 TTIKN
+616 TTIQN

-631 KQIVP
+631 KRMVP
-636 RIVNGKRDATTLS
+636 RIVNGKRNSTTLI
-649 NNYVLKTSL
+649 NNYVLKSSL
-658 YGGTY
+658 YGGNY

-670 DGDQGEAVDDATAR
+670 DGDQGATVDDATAR
-684 TKAFYSET
+684 TKTFYNET

-731 SNALVYLGG
+731 SNALVYKTG

-753 GQKIDFK
+753 GQKIDFQFT
-760 ISEGAKLVEK
+760 EGDNLVDPVED
-770 VVNDETGTTRLY
+770 DETGSTKLY
-782 CADEDGKFLG
+782 CADDQGNFLG

-799 ANMPAAIASL
+799 ANMPSAIASL

-822 IDGNGK
+822 IDGDGETK
-828 TEVATADEFVKIGSN
+828 VATADEFVKIGKN

-857 GIDFK
+857 GKDFK

-887 GDNDKGVFCKT
+887 GDNEKGVFCKT

-911 QVLGNGTKHIGLVG
+911 QVLGHGTKRIGLVG
-925 NASGTTFEQVAVTG
+925 NALGTTFEQVAVTG
-939 KVTGDDHV
+939 KVNGDDNV
-947 ALLAGD
+947 ALLAGH
-953 ADNVTIKNCYVSGE
+953 AENVTIKNCYVSGE
-967 IVAAMQAGG
+967 VVAAMQAGG
-976 FIGMAQGKGASIE
+976 FIGQLEGKGASIE
-989 KSYFNGDITVNIYG
+989 NSYFNGDIKVTVYG
-1003 WAGGFIGL
+1003 WAAGFIGR
-1011 INASAKDATT
+1011 IEASAGTT
-1021 INLKNSVSIGNIHNE
+1021 INLMNSVSIGNVYNE
-1036 GRYAHPFIAGNGGGE
+1036 GRTAHPFIAVN
-1051 GAREGA
+1051 AA
-1057 LINYSSNI
+1057 KTNADPIAVINYSGNI

-1073 GNEDWPWNNETA
+1073 GNQEWPYANETA
-1085 EGGEVTQ
+1085 DGGNVTPEEGL
-1092 EESFGA
+1092 GA
-1098 TDLQEKT
+1098 TDLQEQT
-1105 PYVLIDWD
+1105 PYVLKDWD
-1113 FDNVWTFDTESGYL
+1113 FDNVWTFNTESGYL
-1127 YPVLKSIGAVKD
+1127 YPVLKRIGVVND
-1139 PISTSIQ
+1139 QISTSIQ

-1157 GIYDLQGRRMNSQN
+1157 GIYDLQGRRMNSQ
-1171 KLQKGLYIINGRKVV
+1171 KQLQKGLYIINGRKVV

>member
-77 KGLRIAGGSPAGLFG
+77 KGLRIAGGSPTGLFG
-92 ETDHATIKN
+92 ETDGATIKN

-123 WAKNNTTIEA
+123 WAKNTTIEA

-145 VGGIIGQLEG
+145 VGGITGRLEG

-178 ACATATFE
+178 SCGTATFE

-214 GVTMKGNVSAPF
+214 VTMKGNVSAPF
-226 ALGIERSHNSHM
+226 ALGIERSNNGHM

-246 GATIKMTDCY
+246 NATIEMTDCY

-262 YYEGAIRTGDPIK
+262 YYEGAIRTGDPIT

-281 NIKAGKYGNGD
+281 NIKAGKYNNGD
-292 PINVQGEEKSD
+292 PKNVQGQEKSD

-315 GFDAAVWD
+315 GFDAAVWN
-323 LADGRYPVLKGMKVP
+323 LADSRYPVLKGMEVP
-338 FDGDLVSMNDLPDFF
+338 FDGDFVSMKDLPEFF

-359 VGGLF
+359 VDGLF
-364 STMNREVS
+364 STMNRKVS
-372 IVSSNPAVVKVEG
+372 IVSSNTAVVKVEG
-385 TVLTGVTEG
+385 TVLTGVTAG

-409 GFTRNID
+409 GFTRKID

-452 AGVNF
+452 AGVKF
-457 QPLPEFTGILHGNG
+457 HPLPEFTGILHGNG

-493 RGATIEDLG
+493 RGAIIEDLG

-515 TLAGHFYGGVAR
+515 ALAGHFYGGKAR

-548 MSNNNGEPSLITD
+548 MGNNNGEPSLITD
-561 CISDATLK
+561 CISDATVK
-569 TREFQ
+569 TREHQ

-595 VDNNGSSSNT
+595 VDNNGNSSNT

-616 TTIKN
+616 TTIQN

-631 KQIVP
+631 KRMVP
-636 RIVNGKRDATTLS
+636 RIVNGKRNSTTLI
-649 NNYVLKTSL
+649 NNHVLKSSL

-670 DGDQGEAVDDATAR
+670 DGDQGATVDDATAR
-684 TKAFYSET
+684 TKTFYSET

-731 SNALVYLGG
+731 SNALVYKTG

-753 GQKIDFK
+753 GQKIDFQ
-760 ISEGAKLVEK
+760 ITEGANLVDQ
-770 VVNDETGTTRLY
+770 VVNDETGSTTLY
-782 CADEDGKFLG
+782 CADDQGNFLG

-809 FTIEGSNTLSVDI
+809 FTIEGSNTLSIDI
-822 IDGNGK
+822 INGNGE
-828 TEVATADEFVKIGSN
+828 TEVATADEFVKIGKN

-857 GIDFK
+857 GKDFK

-887 GDNDKGVFCKT
+887 GDNEKGVFYKT

-911 QVLGNGTKHIGLVG
+911 QVLGHGTKRIGLVG
-925 NASGTTFEQVAVTG
+925 NALGTTFEQVAVTG
-939 KVTGDDHV
+939 KVNGDDNV
-947 ALLAGD
+947 ALLAGH
-953 ADNVTIKNCYVSGE
+953 AENVTIKNCYVSGE
-967 IVAAMQAGG
+967 VGAAMQAGG
-976 FIGMAQGKGASIE
+976 FIGQLEGKGASIE
-989 KSYFNGDITVNIYG
+989 NSYFNGDIKVTVYG
-1003 WAGGFIGL
+1003 WAAGFIGR
-1011 INASAKDATT
+1011 IEASAGTT
-1021 INLKNSVSIGNIHNE
+1021 INLMNSVSIGNVYNE
-1036 GRYAHPFIAGNGGGE
+1036 GRTAHPFIAVN
-1051 GAREGA
+1051 AA
-1057 LINYSSNI
+1057 KTNADPIAVINYSGNI
-1065 LNTDAEIV
+1065 LNTEAEIV
-1073 GNEDWPWNNETA
+1073 GNQDWPYANESA
-1085 EGGEVTQ
+1085 DGGNVTP
-1092 EESFGA
+1092 EEELGA
-1098 TDLQEKT
+1098 TDLQEQT
-1105 PYVLIDWD
+1105 PYVLIGWD
-1113 FDNVWTFDTESGYL
+1113 FDNVWTFDKKSGYL
-1127 YPVLKSIGAVKD
+1127 YPVLKSIGVVND

-1157 GIYDLQGRRMNSQN
+1157 GIYDLQGRRMNSQ
-1171 KLQKGLYIINGRKVV
+1171 KQLQKGLYIINGRKVV

>member
-1 MRKSLLRLKQSFVLA
+1 MRKSLLRLKQSFVFA
-16 FAMLAAIGASAQ
+16 FAMLAAMGASAQ

-48 VLANDI
+48 VLTNDI

-77 KGLRIAGGSPAGLFG
+77 KGLRIAGGSPTGLFG
-92 ETDHATIKN
+92 ETDGATIKN

-145 VGGIIGQLEG
+145 VGGIIGRLEG

-178 ACATATFE
+178 SAGPATFE
-186 NNVFLGQVYCQGDWG
+186 NNVFLGQVYCKGDWG

-214 GVTMKGNVSAPF
+214 VTMKGNVSAPF

-246 GATIKMTDCY
+246 GATIEMTDCY

-281 NIKAGKYGNGD
+281 NIKAGKYGGGD
-292 PINVQGEEKSD
+292 PKNVQGKEKSD
-303 AELKKAATYTAI
+303 ADLKKVATYTSI
-315 GFDAAVWD
+315 GFDAAVWN
-323 LADGRYPVLKGMKVP
+323 LADGRYPVLKGMELP
-338 FDGDLVSMNDLPDFF
+338 FDGDFVSMKDLPEFF

-359 VGGLF
+359 VDGLF
-364 STMNREVS
+364 STMNRKVS
-372 IVSSNPAVVKVEG
+372 IVSNNPAVVNVEG
-385 TVLTGVTEG
+385 TVLTGVTAG

-423 TNIATAEDLMTKLEQ
+423 TNIATAEDLMTKLAQ

-452 AGVNF
+452 AGVKF

-493 RGATIEDLG
+493 RGAIIEDLG

-515 TLAGHFYGGVAR
+515 ALAGHFYGGVAR

-548 MSNNNGEPSLITD
+548 MGNNNGEPSLITD
-561 CISDATLK
+561 CISDATVK
-569 TREFQ
+569 TREHQ

-595 VDNNGSSSNT
+595 VDNNGHSSNT

-616 TTIKN
+616 TTIQN

-631 KQIVP
+631 KRMVP
-636 RIVNGKRDATTLS
+636 RIVNGKRNSTTLI
-649 NNYVLKTSL
+649 NNYVLKSSL
-658 YGGTY
+658 YSGNY

-670 DGDQGEAVDDATAR
+670 DGDQGATVNDATAR

-731 SNALVYLGG
+731 SNALVYLTG

-753 GQKIDFK
+753 GQKIDFQ
-760 ISEGAKLVEK
+760 ISEGADLVEQ
-770 VVNDETGTTRLY
+770 VESDETGSTLLY
-782 CADEDGKFLG
+782 CADENMQFLG

-799 ANMPAAIASL
+799 ANMPSAIASL

-822 IDGNGK
+822 IDGDGETK
-828 TEVATADEFVKIGSN
+828 VATADEFVKIGKN
-843 PTGKFILTADIDMD
+843 PTGKFVLTADIDMD
-857 GIDFK
+857 GKDFN

-887 GDNDKGVFCKT
+887 GDNERGVFYKT

-911 QVLGNGTKHIGLVG
+911 QVLGHGTKRIGLVG

-939 KVTGDDHV
+939 KVNGDDNV
-947 ALLAGD
+947 ALLTGH
-953 ADNVTIKNCYVSGE
+953 ADNVTFKNCYVSGE
-967 IVAAMQAGG
+967 VVAAMQAGG
-976 FIGMAQGKGASIE
+976 FIGQTEGKGASIE
-989 KSYFNGDITVNIYG
+989 NSYFNGDIKVTIYG
-1003 WAGGFIGL
+1003 WAAGFIGR
-1011 INASAKDATT
+1011 IEASAATT
-1021 INLKNSVSIGNIHNE
+1021 INLKNSVSIGNVHNE
-1036 GRYAHPFIAGNGGGE
+1036 GRKAHPFIAVNAAGAGAEE
-1051 GAREGA
+1051 GAV
-1057 LINYSSNI
+1057 INYSGNI

-1073 GNEDWPWNNETA
+1073 GDQEWPWNNQTG
-1085 EGGEVTQ
+1085 EGGEVND
-1092 EESFGA
+1092 EEGYGA
-1098 TDLQEKT
+1098 TELQEKT
-1105 PYVLIDWD
+1105 PYVLIGWD
-1113 FDNVWTFDTESGYL
+1113 FDNVWTFDKESGYL
-1127 YPVLKSIGAVKD
+1127 YPVLKSIGVVND

-1171 KLQKGLYIINGRKVV
+1171 QLQKGLYIINGRKVV
-1186 VK
+1186 LK

>member
-77 KGLRIAGGSPAGLFG
+77 KGLRIAGGSPTGLFG
-92 ETDHATIKN
+92 ETDGATIKN

-145 VGGIIGQLEG
+145 VGGIIGRLEG

-178 ACATATFE
+178 SAGPATFE
-186 NNVFLGQVYCQGDWG
+186 NNVFLGQVYCKGDWG

-214 GVTMKGNVSAPF
+214 VTMKHNVSAPF
-226 ALGIERSHNSHM
+226 ALGIERSNNGHM

-246 GATIKMTDCY
+246 NATIEMTDCY

-281 NIKAGKYGNGD
+281 NIKAGKYNNGD
-292 PINVQGEEKSD
+292 PINVQGQEKSD

-315 GFDAAVWD
+315 GFNAAVWD
-323 LADGRYPVLKGMKVP
+323 LADGRYPVLKGMEVP
-338 FDGDLVSMNDLPDFF
+338 FDGDFVSMKDLPEFF

-364 STMNREVS
+364 STMNRKVS
-372 IVSSNPAVVKVEG
+372 IDSNNPAVVKVED
-385 TVLTGVTEG
+385 TVLTGVTAG
-394 TATITISTTGDAFIK
+394 TATITISTTGDTFIK
-409 GFTRNID
+409 GFTRKID

-423 TNIATAEDLMTKLEQ
+423 TNIATAEDLMTKLEK

-452 AGVNF
+452 AGVKF

-493 RGATIEDLG
+493 RGAIIEDLG

-515 TLAGHFYGGVAR
+515 ALAGHFYGGEAR

-548 MSNNNGEPSLITD
+548 MGNNNGDPSLISD
-561 CISDATLK
+561 CISDATVK
-569 TREFQ
+569 TREHQ

-595 VDNNGSSSNT
+595 VDNNGNSSNT

-616 TTIKN
+616 TTIQN

-631 KQIVP
+631 KRMVP
-636 RIVNGKRDATTLS
+636 RIVNGKRNSTTLI
-649 NNYVLKTSL
+649 NNYVLKSSL
-658 YGGTY
+658 YGGNY

-670 DGDQGEAVDDATAR
+670 DGDQGATVDDATAR

-713 VLKVMKSPLKT
+713 VLQVMKSPLKT

-731 SNALVYLGG
+731 SNALVYKTG

-753 GQKIDFK
+753 GQKIDFQ
-760 ISEGAKLVEK
+760 ITEGANLVDK
-770 VVNDETGTTRLY
+770 VEDDETGNTKLY
-782 CADEDGKFLG
+782 CADDQGNFLG

-822 IDGNGK
+822 IDGDGETK
-828 TEVATADEFVKIGSN
+828 VATADEFVKIGKN

-857 GIDFK
+857 GKDFK

-887 GDNDKGVFCKT
+887 GDNERGVFYKT

-911 QVLGNGTKHIGLVG
+911 QVLGHGTKRIGLVG
-925 NASGTTFEQVAVTG
+925 NALGTTFEQVAVTG
-939 KVTGDDHV
+939 KVDGDDNV
-947 ALLAGD
+947 ALLAGH
-953 ADNVTIKNCYVSGE
+953 AENVTIKNCYVSGE
-967 IVAAMQAGG
+967 VVAAMQAGG
-976 FIGMAQGKGASIE
+976 FIGQLEGKGASIE
-989 KSYFNGDITVNIYG
+989 NSYFNGDIKVTIYG
-1003 WAGGFIGL
+1003 WAAGFIGR
-1011 INASAKDATT
+1011 IEASAGTT
-1021 INLKNSVSIGNIHNE
+1021 INLNNSVSIGNVYNE
-1036 GRYAHPFIAGNGGGE
+1036 GRTAHPFIAVN
-1051 GAREGA
+1051 AA
-1057 LINYSSNI
+1057 KSNADPIAVINYSGNI

-1073 GNEDWPWNNETA
+1073 GNQEWPYANETA
-1085 EGGEVTQ
+1085 DGGNVNP
-1092 EESFGA
+1092 EEEFGA
-1098 TDLQEKT
+1098 TDLQEQT
-1105 PYVLIDWD
+1105 QYVLIGWD
-1113 FDNVWTFDTESGYL
+1113 FNNVWTFNTESGYL
-1127 YPVLKSIGAVKD
+1127 YPVLKSIGVVND
-1139 PISTSIQ
+1139 QISTSIQ

-1157 GIYDLQGRRMNSQN
+1157 GIYDLQGRRMNSQ
-1171 KLQKGLYIINGRKVV
+1171 KQLQKGLYIINGRKVV

>member
-77 KGLRIAGGSPAGLFG
+77 KGLRIAGGSPTGLFG
-92 ETDHATIKN
+92 ETDGATIKN

-123 WAKNNTTIEA
+123 WAKNTTIEA

-145 VGGIIGQLEG
+145 VGGIIGRLEG

-171 QAGGLAG
+171 QTGGLAG
-178 ACATATFE
+178 SCGTATFE
-186 NNVFLGQVYCQGDWG
+186 NNVFLGQVYCKGDWG

-214 GVTMKGNVSAPF
+214 VTMKGNVSAPF
-226 ALGIERSHNSHM
+226 ALGIERSNNGHM

-246 GATIKMTDCY
+246 NATIEMTDCY

-281 NIKAGKYGNGD
+281 NIKAGKYNNGD
-292 PINVQGEEKSD
+292 PINVQGKEKSD

-323 LADGRYPVLKGMKVP
+323 LADGRYPVLKGMMVP
-338 FDGDLVSMNDLPDFF
+338 FDGDFVSMKDLPEFF

-364 STMNREVS
+364 STMNRKVS

-394 TATITISTTGDAFIK
+394 TATITISTTGDTFIK

-423 TNIATAEDLMTKLEQ
+423 TNIATAEDLMTKLAQ

-452 AGVNF
+452 AGVKF

-493 RGATIEDLG
+493 RGAIIEDLG

-515 TLAGHFYGGVAR
+515 ALAGHFYGGKAR

-548 MSNNNGEPSLITD
+548 MGNNNGEPSLITD
-561 CISDATLK
+561 CISDATVK
-569 TREFQ
+569 TREHQ

-595 VDNNGSSSNT
+595 VDNNGNSSNT

-616 TTIKN
+616 TTIQN

-631 KQIVP
+631 KRMVP
-636 RIVNGKRDATTLS
+636 RIVNGKRNSTTLI
-649 NNYVLKTSL
+649 NNYVLKSSL
-658 YGGTY
+658 YGGNY

-670 DGDQGEAVDDATAR
+670 DGDQGATVDDATAR
-684 TKAFYSET
+684 TKTFYNET

-731 SNALVYLGG
+731 SNALVYKTG

-753 GQKIDFK
+753 GQKIDFQ
-760 ISEGAKLVEK
+760 ITEGANLVDK
-770 VVNDETGTTRLY
+770 VEDDETGNTKLY
-782 CADEDGKFLG
+782 CADDEGNFLG

-799 ANMPAAIASL
+799 ANMPAAIANL

-822 IDGNGK
+822 IDGNGETK
-828 TEVATADEFVKIGSN
+828 VATADEFVKIGKN

-857 GIDFK
+857 GKDFK

-887 GDNDKGVFCKT
+887 GDNERGVFYKT

-911 QVLGNGTKHIGLVG
+911 QVLGHGTKRIGLVG
-925 NASGTTFEQVAVTG
+925 NAVGTTFEQVAVTG
-939 KVTGDDHV
+939 KVNGDDNV
-947 ALLAGD
+947 ALLAGH
-953 ADNVTIKNCYVSGE
+953 AENVTIKNCYVSGE
-967 IVAAMQAGG
+967 VVAAMQAGG
-976 FIGMAQGKGASIE
+976 FIGQLEGKGASIE
-989 KSYFNGDITVNIYG
+989 NSYFNGDIKVTVYG
-1003 WAGGFIGL
+1003 WAAGFIGR
-1011 INASAKDATT
+1011 IEASAGTT
-1021 INLKNSVSIGNIHNE
+1021 INLMNSVSIGNVYNE
-1036 GRYAHPFIAGNGGGE
+1036 GRTAHPFIAVN
-1051 GAREGA
+1051 AA
-1057 LINYSSNI
+1057 KTNADPIAVINYSGNI

-1073 GNEDWPWNNETA
+1073 GNQEWPYANETA
-1085 EGGEVTQ
+1085 DGGNVTP
-1092 EESFGA
+1092 EEELGA
-1098 TDLQEKT
+1098 TDLQEQT
-1105 PYVLIDWD
+1105 PYVLKDWD
-1113 FDNVWTFDTESGYL
+1113 FDNVWTFNTESGYL
-1127 YPVLKSIGAVKD
+1127 YPVLKSIGVVND
-1139 PISTSIQ
+1139 QISTSIQ

-1157 GIYDLQGRRMNSQN
+1157 GIYDLQGRRMNSQ
-1171 KLQKGLYIINGRKVV
+1171 KQLQKGLYIINGRKVV

>member
-77 KGLRIAGGSPAGLFG
+77 KGLRIAGGSPTGLFG
-92 ETDHATIKN
+92 ETDGATIKN

-123 WAKNNTTIEA
+123 WAKNTTIEA

-145 VGGIIGQLEG
+145 VGGIIGRLEG

-178 ACATATFE
+178 SCGTATFE
-186 NNVFLGQVYCQGDWG
+186 NNVFLGQVYCKGDWG

-214 GVTMKGNVSAPF
+214 VTMKGNVSAPF
-226 ALGIERSHNSHM
+226 ALGIERSHNGHM

-246 GATIKMTDCY
+246 NATIEMTDCY

-292 PINVQGEEKSD
+292 PINVQGKEKSD
-303 AELKKAATYTAI
+303 ADLKKAATYTAI
-315 GFDAAVWD
+315 GFDAAVWN
-323 LADGRYPVLKGMKVP
+323 LAEGRYPVLKGMEVP
-338 FDGDLVSMNDLPDFF
+338 FDGDFVSMKDLPEFF

-364 STMNREVS
+364 STMNRKVS
-372 IVSSNPAVVKVEG
+372 IVSNNSAVVKVEG

-423 TNIATAEDLMTKLEQ
+423 TNIATAEDLMTKLEK

-452 AGVNF
+452 AGVKF

-515 TLAGHFYGGVAR
+515 ALAGHFYGGVAR

-548 MSNNNGEPSLITD
+548 MGNNNGEPSLITD
-561 CISDATLK
+561 CISDATVK
-569 TREFQ
+569 TREHQ

-595 VDNNGSSSNT
+595 VDNNGNSSNT

-631 KQIVP
+631 KRMVP
-636 RIVNGKRDATTLS
+636 RIVNGKRNSTTLI
-649 NNYVLKTSL
+649 NNYVLKSSL
-658 YGGTY
+658 YGGNY

-670 DGDQGEAVDDATAR
+670 DGDQGATVNDATAR

-731 SNALVYLGG
+731 SNALVYKTG

-753 GQKIDFK
+753 GQKIDFQ
-760 ISEGAKLVEK
+760 ITEGANLVDPVED
-770 VVNDETGTTRLY
+770 DETGSTKLY
-782 CADEDGKFLG
+782 CADDQGNFLG

-799 ANMPAAIASL
+799 ANMPSAIASL

-822 IDGNGK
+822 IDGDGETK
-828 TEVATADEFVKIGSN
+828 VATADEFVKIGKN

-857 GIDFK
+857 GKDFN

-887 GDNDKGVFCKT
+887 GDNEKGVFYKT

-911 QVLGNGTKHIGLVG
+911 QVLGHGTKRIGLVG

-939 KVTGDDHV
+939 KVNGDDNV
-947 ALLAGD
+947 ALLAGH

-967 IVAAMQAGG
+967 VVAAMQAGG
-976 FIGMAQGKGASIE
+976 FIGQLDGKGASIE
-989 KSYFNGDITVNIYG
+989 NSYFNGDIKVTVYG
-1003 WAGGFIGL
+1003 WAAGFIGR
-1011 INASAKDATT
+1011 IEASAGTT
-1021 INLKNSVSIGNIHNE
+1021 INLKNSVSIGNVHNE
-1036 GRYAHPFIAGNGGGE
+1036 GRKAHPFIAVNAGGA
-1051 GAREGA
+1051 GADQGA
-1057 LINYSSNI
+1057 VINYSGNI
-1065 LNTDAEIV
+1065 SNTDAEIV
-1073 GNEDWPWNNETA
+1073 GNQEWPYANETA
-1085 EGGEVTQ
+1085 DGGNVTP
-1092 EESFGA
+1092 EEELGA
-1098 TDLQEKT
+1098 TDLQEQT
-1105 PYVLIDWD
+1105 PYVLIGWD
-1113 FDNVWTFDTESGYL
+1113 FDNVWTFNTESGYL
-1127 YPVLKSIGAVKD
+1127 YPVLKSIGVVND

-1157 GIYDLQGRRMNSQN
+1157 GIYDLQGRRMNSQ
-1171 KLQKGLYIINGRKVV
+1171 KQLQKGLYIINGRKVV

>member
-77 KGLRIAGGSPAGLFG
+77 KGLRIAGGSPTGLFG
-92 ETDHATIKN
+92 ETDGATIKN

-123 WAKNNTTIEA
+123 WAKNTTIEA

-145 VGGIIGQLEG
+145 VGGIIGRLEG

-178 ACATATFE
+178 SCDTATFE
-186 NNVFLGQVYCQGDWG
+186 NNVFLGQVYCKGDWG

-214 GVTMKGNVSAPF
+214 VTMKHNVSAPF
-226 ALGIERSHNSHM
+226 ALGIERSNNGHM

-246 GATIKMTDCY
+246 NATIEMTDCY

-281 NIKAGKYGNGD
+281 NIKAGKYNNGD
-292 PINVQGEEKSD
+292 PINVQGKEKSD

-323 LADGRYPVLKGMKVP
+323 LADGRYPVLKGMMVP
-338 FDGDLVSMNDLPDFF
+338 FDGDFVSMKDLPEFF

-364 STMNREVS
+364 STMNRKVS

-394 TATITISTTGDAFIK
+394 TATITISTTGDTFIK

-423 TNIATAEDLMTKLEQ
+423 TNIATAEDLMTKLAQ

-452 AGVNF
+452 AGVKF

-493 RGATIEDLG
+493 RGAIIEDLG

-515 TLAGHFYGGVAR
+515 ALAGHFYGGEAR

-548 MSNNNGEPSLITD
+548 MGNNNGEPSLITD
-561 CISDATLK
+561 CISDATVK
-569 TREFQ
+569 TREHQ

-595 VDNNGSSSNT
+595 VDNNGNSSNT

-616 TTIKN
+616 TTIQN

-631 KQIVP
+631 KRMVP
-636 RIVNGKRDATTLS
+636 RIVNGKRNSTTLI
-649 NNYVLKTSL
+649 NNYVLKSSL
-658 YGGTY
+658 YGGNY

-670 DGDQGEAVDDATAR
+670 DGDQGATVDDATAR
-684 TKAFYSET
+684 TKTFYNET

-731 SNALVYLGG
+731 SNALVYKTG

-753 GQKIDFK
+753 GQKIDFQFT
-760 ISEGAKLVEK
+760 EGANLVDK
-770 VVNDETGTTRLY
+770 VEDDETGNTKLY
-782 CADEDGKFLG
+782 CADDEGNFLG

-799 ANMPAAIASL
+799 ANMPAAIANL

-822 IDGNGK
+822 IDGNGETK
-828 TEVATADEFVKIGSN
+828 VATADEFVKIGKN

-857 GIDFK
+857 GKDFK

-887 GDNDKGVFCKT
+887 GDNERGVFYKT

-911 QVLGNGTKHIGLVG
+911 QVLGHGTKRIGLVG
-925 NASGTTFEQVAVTG
+925 NAVGTTFEQVAVTG
-939 KVTGDDHV
+939 KVNGDDNV
-947 ALLAGD
+947 ALLAGH
-953 ADNVTIKNCYVSGE
+953 AENVTIKNCYVSGE
-967 IVAAMQAGG
+967 VVAAMQAGG
-976 FIGMAQGKGASIE
+976 FIGQLEGKGASIE
-989 KSYFNGDITVNIYG
+989 NSYFNGDIKVTVYG
-1003 WAGGFIGL
+1003 WAAGFIGR
-1011 INASAKDATT
+1011 IEASAGTT
-1021 INLKNSVSIGNIHNE
+1021 INLMNSVSIGNVYNE
-1036 GRYAHPFIAGNGGGE
+1036 GRTAHPFIAVN
-1051 GAREGA
+1051 AA
-1057 LINYSSNI
+1057 KTNADPIAVINYSGNI

-1073 GNEDWPWNNETA
+1073 GNQEWPYANETA
-1085 EGGEVTQ
+1085 DGGNVTP
-1092 EESFGA
+1092 EEELGA
-1098 TDLQEKT
+1098 TDLQEQT
-1105 PYVLIDWD
+1105 PYVLKDWD
-1113 FDNVWTFDTESGYL
+1113 FDNVWTFNTESVYL
-1127 YPVLKSIGAVKD
+1127 YPVLKSIGVVND
-1139 PISTSIQ
+1139 QISTSIQ

-1157 GIYDLQGRRMNSQN
+1157 GIYDLQGRRMNSQ
-1171 KLQKGLYIINGRKVV
+1171 KQLQKGLYIINGRKVV

>member
-16 FAMLAAIGASAQ
+16 FALLAAIGASAQ
-28 TQITDEAGLK
+28 TKITDEAGLK

-63 STFTGTLDGAGHAI
+63 STFTGTLDGGGHAI
-77 KGLRIAGGSPAGLFG
+77 KGLRIAGGSPTGLFG
-92 ETDHATIKN
+92 ETDGATIKN

-145 VGGIIGQLEG
+145 VGGIIGRLEG

-178 ACATATFE
+178 SAGPATFE
-186 NNVFLGQVYCQGDWG
+186 NNVFLGQVYCKGDWG

-214 GVTMKGNVSAPF
+214 VTMKHNVSAPF
-226 ALGIERSHNSHM
+226 ALGIERSHNGHM

-246 GATIKMTDCY
+246 EATIEMTDCY

-262 YYEGAIRTGDPIK
+262 YYEGAIRTGDPIT
-275 DETIIA
+275 DETIIT

-292 PINVQGEEKSD
+292 PKNVQGKEKSD
-303 AELKKAATYTAI
+303 ADLKKAATYTAI
-315 GFDAAVWD
+315 GFDAAVWN
-323 LADGRYPVLKGMKVP
+323 LADGRYPVLKGMELP
-338 FDGDLVSMNDLPDFF
+338 FDGDFVSMKDLPEFF

-359 VGGLF
+359 VDGLF
-364 STMNREVS
+364 STMNRKVS
-372 IVSSNPAVVKVEG
+372 IVSNNPDVVNVEG
-385 TVLTGVTEG
+385 TVLTGVTAG

-423 TNIATAEDLMTKLEQ
+423 TNIATAEDLMTKLDK

-452 AGVNF
+452 AGVKF

-515 TLAGHFYGGVAR
+515 ALAGHFYGGVAR

-548 MSNNNGEPSLITD
+548 MGNNNGEPSLITD
-561 CISDATLK
+561 CISDATVK
-569 TREFQ
+569 TREHQ

-595 VDNNGSSSNT
+595 VDNNGNSSNT

-631 KQIVP
+631 KRMVP
-636 RIVNGKRDATTLS
+636 RIVNGKRNSTTLI
-649 NNYVLKTSL
+649 NNYVLKSSL
-658 YGGTY
+658 YGGNY

-670 DGDQGEAVDDATAR
+670 DGDQGEAVNDATAR

-731 SNALVYLGG
+731 SNALVYKTG

-753 GQKIDFK
+753 GQKIDFQ
-760 ISEGAKLVEK
+760 ITEGANLVDPVED
-770 VVNDETGTTRLY
+770 DETGSTKLY
-782 CADEDGKFLG
+782 CADDQGNFLG

-799 ANMPAAIASL
+799 ANMPSAIASL

-822 IDGNGK
+822 IDGDGETK
-828 TEVATADEFVKIGSN
+828 VATADEFVKIGKN

-857 GIDFK
+857 GKDFK

-879 KNLKVEFN
+879 KNLKVEFD
-887 GDNDKGVFCKT
+887 GDNEKGVFYKT

-911 QVLGNGTKHIGLVG
+911 QVLGHGTKRIGLVG

-939 KVTGDDHV
+939 KVNGDDNV
-947 ALLAGD
+947 ALLAGH
-953 ADNVTIKNCYVSGE
+953 AENVTIKNCYVSGE
-967 IVAAMQAGG
+967 VVAAMQAGG
-976 FIGMAQGKGASIE
+976 FIGQLEGKGASIE
-989 KSYFNGDITVNIYG
+989 NSYFNGDIKVTVYG
-1003 WAGGFIGL
+1003 WAAGFIGR
-1011 INASAKDATT
+1011 IEASAGTT
-1021 INLKNSVSIGNIHNE
+1021 INLMNSVSIGNVYNE
-1036 GRYAHPFIAGNGGGE
+1036 GRTAHPFIAVN
-1051 GAREGA
+1051 AA
-1057 LINYSSNI
+1057 KSNADPIAVINYSGNI

-1073 GNEDWPWNNETA
+1073 GNQEWPYANETA
-1085 EGGEVTQ
+1085 DGGNVNP
-1092 EESFGA
+1092 EEEFGA
-1098 TDLQEKT
+1098 TDLQEQT
-1105 PYVLIDWD
+1105 QYVLIGWD
-1113 FDNVWTFDTESGYL
+1113 FDNVWTFNTESGYL
-1127 YPVLKSIGAVKD
+1127 YPVLKSIGVVND

-1157 GIYDLQGRRMNSQN
+1157 GIYDLQGRRMNSQ
-1171 KLQKGLYIINGRKVV
+1171 KQLQKGLYIINGRKVV